1 MSKLGHGAIATYSK
15 NLLRSSSEILLDWIK
30 STQLVQ
36 IVGDEV
42 VSAKKAREL
51 EGDITPKEKIKK
63 LTKNQIESFVKNYED
78 ETGINLPEDLKKSF
92 RNTIKSI
99 KTGNLNIKDEAYDEF
114 YEDDDIRALF
124 KELDIA
130 YESYDYFK
138 GGNKLMKLYELKNE
152 NLKKLRIRANG
163 ESMEIQGP
171 IPEVNKEIIEI
182 KDDIIALDNEAAS
195 NEDIDSTYTMN
206 VDSTV
211 NDLKG
216 RIFDL
221 MDKTSGVKELAVSYK
236 DAFADSLIALLSVK
250 SNFDLNVA
258 DRPAEEVLNNTET
271 LAAEITEKTNNDDK
285 INDRVEEVKEVTNT
299 DADSLIF
306 NPIIDATA
314 QEVTGEEPVPVAEGF
329 KEWVDKIIRKDLNN
343 AWIVNQ
349 SLLTDAEYYM
359 SSDPKERIDELTS
372 LYKNL
377 TKDIKRKQ
385 KIETIITDVS
395 SGIYAVI
402 TGLAIAAGQKQ
413 KKKGT
418 GTDDHVIDDKEYNY
432 IAVTSGL
439 IFLGMTG
446 LGIIMRY
453 MYKDVNKAIASSND
467 VTGDDKDY
475 LESLKKLKKAMT
487 DAGETIDKGRKFLVD
502 QASKK
507 DGKISPINEYYI
519 NKLEDGLA
527 IIKSDK
533 ELVSKEI
540 TAAEANIIRNKV
552 PVSEGF
558 KEWFDNFMEVDL
570 LTANR
575 INNNLLDKIQDNMST
590 DPKERVKEL
599 IYVYSNLL
607 DDIEREV
614 NATKGGY
621 KASGWIN
628 ALIAGF
634 AIAAG
639 KKTNDTGLKDPLA
652 KISVGAGILA
662 LATVTGGLI
671 FKHTS
676 KDAINKVK
684 NATTSMSDIGDK
696 DYLESLKTL
705 KKTMS
710 ELGNQINKGVV
721 RILKSDEALSPGEE
735 LNIRQLQ
742 HGLAMIKADIE
753 LVDKEIAI
761 ESNIIRNKV
770 PQAEGIKDLA
780 GGVAKNAAAT
790 ASIAAVATLLIAI
803 PVNLAIQ
810 KRNIKNESKF
820 KSNFTFKQPLIS
832 SDQISAEF
840 VSKYAKAIE
849 IKSLIEAKA
858 LIESSIATADG
869 GSVVSRATRNNMLTP
884 ANITPKNI
892 ELFKKAPINY
902 DELMATFSEAKPF
915 IKKLNTDSLFLVP
928 SLSSVV
934 RRHAESFKVITD
946 IKVPEASGEA
956 GTFLATGRNAHPTY
970 LDIEVMYKDPSDL
983 TKLGGGTN
991 TKKSTLG
998 FHVIPRTLK
1007 SNDIMTTIKEM
1018 GDFEDMKVLNGERE
1032 SQKKLSNVIKFWK
1045 KKGTGK
1051 EKAVLSSNSFSAIIE
1066 KIENV
1071 KNPLF
1076 HLVISYGEYM
1086 DLKEN
1091 GKMDLM
1097 DRATYRKL
1105 LNSMPIISI
1114 SIIDEERDVVY
1125 LSEGSYMSYTKHDGS
1140 DFIDSISQYEKDLK
1154 TIIKY
1159 NQYQ

>member
-15 NLLRSSSEILLDWIK
+15 NLLRSSSDILLDWIK

-99 KTGNLNIKDEAYDEF
+99 KTGDLNIKDEAYDEF

-130 YESYDYFK
+130 YESHNYFK

-163 ESMEIQGP
+163 ESMEVQGP
-171 IPEVNKEIIEI
+171 IPEVNNEIIEI

-206 VDSTV
+206 VDNTV

-285 INDRVEEVKEVTNT
+285 INDRVEEVKEVTST

-314 QEVTGEEPVPVAEGF
+314 QEVTGEEPVPTAEEEGEWDDIELFPSTVARLKRILNEEEDVKEEPVPAAEGF
-329 KEWVDKIIRKDLNN
+329 KDWLKKKLNIKDDVAVSYNISTGVIRKVVKDLADTPEGRVEQLSKIYADLANDIHKRN
-343 AWIVNQ
+343 KGVKALQ
-349 SLLTDAEYYM
+349 SLTIALYAVASGIAVGTGIHAILSIKQLTSKNAPTVTQDPENVAYAVMGGLVTFGLVQIGKISNEISDEADITITNATLGFTGI
-359 SSDPKERIDELTS
+359 SSD
-372 LYKNL
+372 
-377 TKDIKRKQ
+377 
-385 KIETIITDVS
+385 
-395 SGIYAVI
+395 
-402 TGLAIAAGQKQ
+402 
-413 KKKGT
+413 
-418 GTDDHVIDDKEYNY
+418 Y
-432 IAVTSGL
+432 IG
-439 IFLGMTG
+439 
-446 LGIIMRY
+446 
-453 MYKDVNKAIASSND
+453 
-467 VTGDDKDY
+467 
-475 LESLKKLKKAMT
+475 SLKKLRESMMN
-487 DAGETIDKGRKFLVD
+487 V
-502 QASKK
+502 
-507 DGKISPINEYYI
+507 GKE
-519 NKLEDGLA
+519 
-527 IIKSDK
+527 
-533 ELVSKEI
+533 
-540 TAAEANIIRNKV
+540 
-552 PVSEGF
+552 
-558 KEWFDNFMEVDL
+558 
-570 LTANR
+570 
-575 INNNLLDKIQDNMST
+575 
-590 DPKERVKEL
+590 
-599 IYVYSNLL
+599 
-607 DDIEREV
+607 
-614 NATKGGY
+614 
-621 KASGWIN
+621 
-628 ALIAGF
+628 
-634 AIAAG
+634 
-639 KKTNDTGLKDPLA
+639 
-652 KISVGAGILA
+652 
-662 LATVTGGLI
+662 
-671 FKHTS
+671 
-676 KDAINKVK
+676 
-684 NATTSMSDIGDK
+684 
-696 DYLESLKTL
+696 
-705 KKTMS
+705 
-710 ELGNQINKGVV
+710 INKGVV
-721 RILKSDEALSPGEE
+721 VLNKAPNLTEADFTALDVLDKGLNKIKS
-735 LNIRQLQ
+735 
-742 HGLAMIKADIE
+742 DIE
-753 LVDKEIAI
+753 LLDKDIAAI
-761 ESNIIRNKV
+761 EAKLAKEKN
-770 PQAEGIKDLA
+770 PTAQGEGIKDVA
-780 GGVAKNAAAT
+780 AGVAKNAGAA
-790 ASIAAVATLLIAI
+790 ASVAAIATLLIAI

-820 KSNFTFKQPLIS
+820 KSNFTFKQPLVA

-849 IKSLIEAKA
+849 VKSLIEAKA

-869 GSVVSRATRNNMLTP
+869 GSVVSRASRNNMLTP

-956 GTFLATGRNAHPTY
+956 GSFLATGRNAHPTY
-970 LDIEVMYKDPSDL
+970 LDIEVSYKDPSDL

-1007 SNDIMTTIKEM
+1007 STDILTTLKEM

-1045 KKGTGK
+1045 KKGTNN
-1051 EKAVLSSNSFSAIIE
+1051 EKAVLSSNSFSAIID

-1076 HLVISYGEYM
+1076 HLMLSYGEYM
-1086 DLKEN
+1086 DLKDN
-1091 GKMDLM
+1091 GKIDLM
-1097 DRATYRKL
+1097 NRETYKKII
-1105 LNSMPIISI
+1105 NKMPIISI

-1125 LSEGSYMSYTKHDGS
+1125 LSEGPYMSYTKHDGS

>member
-15 NLLRSSSEILLDWIK
+15 NLLRSSSDILLDWIK

-99 KTGNLNIKDEAYDEF
+99 KTGDLNIKDEAYDEF

-130 YESYDYFK
+130 YESHNYFK

-163 ESMEIQGP
+163 ESMEVQGP
-171 IPEVNKEIIEI
+171 IPEVNNEIIEI

-206 VDSTV
+206 VDNTV

-285 INDRVEEVKEVTNT
+285 INDRVEEVKEVTST

-306 NPIIDATA
+306 NPVIDATA
-314 QEVTGEEPVPVAEGF
+314 QEVTGEEPVPAAEGF
-329 KEWVDKIIRKDLNN
+329 KEWFKKQLKINDDVEVSAKIAR
-343 AWIVNQ
+343 
-349 SLLTDAEYYM
+349 
-359 SSDPKERIDELTS
+359 ELT
-372 LYKNL
+372 K
-377 TKDIKRKQ
+377 
-385 KIETIITDVS
+385 
-395 SGIYAVI
+395 
-402 TGLAIAAGQKQ
+402 
-413 KKKGT
+413 
-418 GTDDHVIDDKEYNY
+418 
-432 IAVTSGL
+432 
-439 IFLGMTG
+439 
-446 LGIIMRY
+446 
-453 MYKDVNKAIASSND
+453 KAIFNLS
-467 VTGDDKDY
+467 DD
-475 LESLKKLKKAMT
+475 
-487 DAGETIDKGRKFLVD
+487 
-502 QASKK
+502 
-507 DGKISPINEYYI
+507 
-519 NKLEDGLA
+519 
-527 IIKSDK
+527 
-533 ELVSKEI
+533 
-540 TAAEANIIRNKV
+540 
-552 PVSEGF
+552 PV
-558 KEWFDNFMEVDL
+558 
-570 LTANR
+570 
-575 INNNLLDKIQDNMST
+575 
-590 DPKERVKEL
+590 ERVKEL
-599 IYVYSNLL
+599 TDLYTNLA
-607 DDIEREV
+607 DDIRTSQDRQ
-614 NATKGGY
+614 NKLAGGITILY
-621 KASGWIN
+621 GVVAGMYGALSLKAMRKSNNVTARDETSEI
-628 ALIAGF
+628 L
-634 AIAAG
+634 AIAIGVGVATIGLNEIRLYG
-639 KKTNDTGLKDPLA
+639 KKVGKLAEKNVRNVIEELKD
-652 KISVGAGILA
+652 STDDYVVA
-662 LATVTGGLI
+662 LEKL
-671 FKHTS
+671 K
-676 KDAINKVK
+676 
-684 NATTSMSDIGDK
+684 TSMRNVGK
-696 DYLESLKTL
+696 E
-705 KKTMS
+705 
-710 ELGNQINKGVV
+710 INKGYIILSQKPLLSDYDLFNLDVLNRGLD
-721 RILKSDEALSPGEE
+721 RIRVDIVSLE
-735 LNIRQLQ
+735 
-742 HGLAMIKADIE
+742 ADIKTI
-753 LVDKEIAI
+753 KEAAK
-761 ESNIIRNKV
+761 NPTKA
-770 PQAEGIKDLA
+770 QGEGVKDLA
-780 GGVAKNAAAT
+780 AVAAKNAAAT

-820 KSNFTFKQPLIS
+820 KSNFTFKQPMVAS
-832 SDQISAEF
+832 NQISNEF
-840 VSKYAKAIE
+840 ISKYAKAIE
-849 IKSLIEAKA
+849 VKSLIEAKG

-869 GSVVSRATRNNMLTP
+869 GSVVSRASRNNMLTP

-902 DELMATFSEAKPF
+902 DELMASFSEAKPYLN
-915 IKKLNTDSLFLVP
+915 KLNTDSLFLIP

-934 RRHAESFKVITD
+934 RRHAESFRVITD
-946 IKVPEASGEA
+946 IKVPQASGESGA
-956 GTFLATGRNAHPTY
+956 FLSTGRNAHPTY

-1045 KKGTGK
+1045 KKGTSK
-1051 EKAVLSSNSFSAIIE
+1051 EKAVLSSNSFSAIID

-1091 GKMDLM
+1091 GKLDLM

>member
-15 NLLRSSSEILLDWIK
+15 NLLRSSSDILLDWIK

-99 KTGNLNIKDEAYDEF
+99 KTGDLNIKDEAYDEF

-130 YESYDYFK
+130 YESHNYFK

-163 ESMEIQGP
+163 ESMEVQGP
-171 IPEVNKEIIEI
+171 IPEVNNEIIEI

-206 VDSTV
+206 VDNTV

-285 INDRVEEVKEVTNT
+285 INDRVEEVKEVTST

-314 QEVTGEEPVPVAEGF
+314 QEVTGEEPVPTAEEEREWDDIELFPSTVARLKRILNEEEDVKEEPVPAAEGF
-329 KEWVDKIIRKDLNN
+329 KDWLKKTLNIKDDVAISYNISTGVIRKVVKNLADTPEERVEQLSKIYADLANDIHKRNKGAKAMLSLSTALYAVATGISAVLSIKQLTSKN
-343 AWIVNQ
+343 AAAAVAQDPWNVYYAVTGG
-349 SLLTDAEYYM
+349 LLTFGLVHLGKISNEISDEADINITNATLGFTGI
-359 SSDPKERIDELTS
+359 SSD
-372 LYKNL
+372 
-377 TKDIKRKQ
+377 
-385 KIETIITDVS
+385 
-395 SGIYAVI
+395 
-402 TGLAIAAGQKQ
+402 
-413 KKKGT
+413 
-418 GTDDHVIDDKEYNY
+418 Y
-432 IAVTSGL
+432 IG
-439 IFLGMTG
+439 
-446 LGIIMRY
+446 
-453 MYKDVNKAIASSND
+453 
-467 VTGDDKDY
+467 
-475 LESLKKLKKAMT
+475 SLKKLRESMMN
-487 DAGETIDKGRKFLVD
+487 V
-502 QASKK
+502 
-507 DGKISPINEYYI
+507 GKE
-519 NKLEDGLA
+519 
-527 IIKSDK
+527 
-533 ELVSKEI
+533 
-540 TAAEANIIRNKV
+540 
-552 PVSEGF
+552 
-558 KEWFDNFMEVDL
+558 
-570 LTANR
+570 
-575 INNNLLDKIQDNMST
+575 
-590 DPKERVKEL
+590 
-599 IYVYSNLL
+599 
-607 DDIEREV
+607 
-614 NATKGGY
+614 
-621 KASGWIN
+621 
-628 ALIAGF
+628 
-634 AIAAG
+634 
-639 KKTNDTGLKDPLA
+639 
-652 KISVGAGILA
+652 
-662 LATVTGGLI
+662 
-671 FKHTS
+671 
-676 KDAINKVK
+676 
-684 NATTSMSDIGDK
+684 
-696 DYLESLKTL
+696 
-705 KKTMS
+705 
-710 ELGNQINKGVV
+710 INKGVIV
-721 RILKSDEALSPGEE
+721 LNKAPNLTEADYTMLGILDKGLNKIKS
-735 LNIRQLQ
+735 
-742 HGLAMIKADIE
+742 DIE
-753 LVDKEIAI
+753 LLDKDIAAI
-761 ESNIIRNKV
+761 EAKLAKEKN
-770 PQAEGIKDLA
+770 PTAQGEGIKDVA
-780 GGVAKNAAAT
+780 AGVAKNVGAV
-790 ASIAAVATLLIAI
+790 ASVAAVATLLIAI

-820 KSNFTFKQPLIS
+820 KSNFTFKQPLVA

-849 IKSLIEAKA
+849 VKSLIEAKA

-956 GTFLATGRNAHPTY
+956 GSFLATGRNAHPTY
-970 LDIEVMYKDPSDL
+970 LDIEVSYKDPSDL

-1007 SNDIMTTIKEM
+1007 STEILTTLKEM

-1045 KKGTGK
+1045 KKGTNN

-1066 KIENV
+1066 KIENI

-1076 HLVISYGEYM
+1076 HLMLSYSEYM
-1086 DLKEN
+1086 DLKDN
-1091 GKMDLM
+1091 GKIDLM
-1097 DRATYRKL
+1097 NRDTYKKII
-1105 LNSMPIISI
+1105 NKMPIISI

-1125 LSEGSYMSYTKHDGS
+1125 LSEGPYMSYTKHDGS

>member
-15 NLLRSSSEILLDWIK
+15 NLLRSSSDILLDWIK

-99 KTGNLNIKDEAYDEF
+99 KTGDLNIKDEAYDEF

-130 YESYDYFK
+130 YESHNYFK

-163 ESMEIQGP
+163 ESMEVQGP
-171 IPEVNKEIIEI
+171 IPEVNNEIIEI

-206 VDSTV
+206 VDNTV

-285 INDRVEEVKEVTNT
+285 INDRVEEVKEVTST

-314 QEVTGEEPVPVAEGF
+314 QEVTGEEPVPAAEGF
-329 KEWVDKIIRKDLNN
+329 K
-343 AWIVNQ
+343 
-349 SLLTDAEYYM
+349 
-359 SSDPKERIDELTS
+359 
-372 LYKNL
+372 
-377 TKDIKRKQ
+377 
-385 KIETIITDVS
+385 
-395 SGIYAVI
+395 
-402 TGLAIAAGQKQ
+402 
-413 KKKGT
+413 
-418 GTDDHVIDDKEYNY
+418 
-432 IAVTSGL
+432 
-439 IFLGMTG
+439 
-446 LGIIMRY
+446 
-453 MYKDVNKAIASSND
+453 
-467 VTGDDKDY
+467 
-475 LESLKKLKKAMT
+475 
-487 DAGETIDKGRKFLVD
+487 
-502 QASKK
+502 
-507 DGKISPINEYYI
+507 
-519 NKLEDGLA
+519 
-527 IIKSDK
+527 
-533 ELVSKEI
+533 
-540 TAAEANIIRNKV
+540 
-552 PVSEGF
+552 
-558 KEWFDNFMEVDL
+558 
-570 LTANR
+570 
-575 INNNLLDKIQDNMST
+575 
-590 DPKERVKEL
+590 
-599 IYVYSNLL
+599 
-607 DDIEREV
+607 
-614 NATKGGY
+614 
-621 KASGWIN
+621 
-628 ALIAGF
+628 
-634 AIAAG
+634 
-639 KKTNDTGLKDPLA
+639 
-652 KISVGAGILA
+652 
-662 LATVTGGLI
+662 
-671 FKHTS
+671 
-676 KDAINKVK
+676 
-684 NATTSMSDIGDK
+684 
-696 DYLESLKTL
+696 
-705 KKTMS
+705 
-710 ELGNQINKGVV
+710 
-721 RILKSDEALSPGEE
+721 
-735 LNIRQLQ
+735 
-742 HGLAMIKADIE
+742 
-753 LVDKEIAI
+753 
-761 ESNIIRNKV
+761 
-770 PQAEGIKDLA
+770 DLA
-780 GGVAKNAAAT
+780 AVAAKNAGAT

-820 KSNFTFKQPLIS
+820 KSNFTFKQPMVAS
-832 SDQISAEF
+832 NQISNEF
-840 VSKYAKAIE
+840 ISKYAKAIE
-849 IKSLIEAKA
+849 VKSLIEAKG

-869 GSVVSRATRNNMLTP
+869 GSVVSRASRNNMLTP

-902 DELMATFSEAKPF
+902 DELMASFSEAKPYLN
-915 IKKLNTDSLFLVP
+915 KLNTDSLFLIP

-934 RRHAESFKVITD
+934 RRHAESFRVITD

-956 GTFLATGRNAHPTY
+956 GSFLATGRNAHPTY

-1051 EKAVLSSNSFSAIIE
+1051 EKAVLSSNSFSAIID

-1091 GKMDLM
+1091 GKLDLM

>member
-15 NLLRSSSEILLDWIK
+15 NLLRSSSDILLDWIK

-99 KTGNLNIKDEAYDEF
+99 KTGDLNIKDEAYDEF

-130 YESYDYFK
+130 YESHNYFK

-163 ESMEIQGP
+163 ESMEVQGP
-171 IPEVNKEIIEI
+171 IPEVNNEIIEI

-206 VDSTV
+206 VDNTV

-285 INDRVEEVKEVTNT
+285 INDRVEEVKEVTST

-306 NPIIDATA
+306 NPVIDATA
-314 QEVTGEEPVPVAEGF
+314 QEVTGEEPVPAAEGF
-329 KEWVDKIIRKDLNN
+329 KEWLKKQLKINDDVEVSAKIAR
-343 AWIVNQ
+343 
-349 SLLTDAEYYM
+349 
-359 SSDPKERIDELTS
+359 ELT
-372 LYKNL
+372 K
-377 TKDIKRKQ
+377 
-385 KIETIITDVS
+385 
-395 SGIYAVI
+395 
-402 TGLAIAAGQKQ
+402 
-413 KKKGT
+413 
-418 GTDDHVIDDKEYNY
+418 
-432 IAVTSGL
+432 
-439 IFLGMTG
+439 
-446 LGIIMRY
+446 
-453 MYKDVNKAIASSND
+453 KAISNLS
-467 VTGDDKDY
+467 DD
-475 LESLKKLKKAMT
+475 
-487 DAGETIDKGRKFLVD
+487 
-502 QASKK
+502 
-507 DGKISPINEYYI
+507 
-519 NKLEDGLA
+519 
-527 IIKSDK
+527 
-533 ELVSKEI
+533 
-540 TAAEANIIRNKV
+540 
-552 PVSEGF
+552 PV
-558 KEWFDNFMEVDL
+558 
-570 LTANR
+570 
-575 INNNLLDKIQDNMST
+575 
-590 DPKERVKEL
+590 ERVKEL
-599 IYVYSNLL
+599 TDLYTNLA
-607 DDIEREV
+607 DDIRTSQDRENKLGGGITILYGVVAGMYGALSLKAMKSNKREERE
-614 NATKGGY
+614 ATSVLLSIAIGAGL
-621 KASGWIN
+621 ATIGIN
-628 ALIAGF
+628 ALRLYGRKV
-634 AIAAG
+634 G
-639 KKTNDTGLKDPLA
+639 KLAEENVRNVIEELKD
-652 KISVGAGILA
+652 STDDYVVA
-662 LATVTGGLI
+662 LEKL
-671 FKHTS
+671 K
-676 KDAINKVK
+676 
-684 NATTSMSDIGDK
+684 TSMRNVGK
-696 DYLESLKTL
+696 E
-705 KKTMS
+705 
-710 ELGNQINKGVV
+710 INKGYIILSQKPLLSDYDLFNLDVLNRGLE
-721 RILKSDEALSPGEE
+721 RIRVDIISLE
-735 LNIRQLQ
+735 
-742 HGLAMIKADIE
+742 ADIKII
-753 LVDKEIAI
+753 KEAAK
-761 ESNIIRNKV
+761 NPTKA
-770 PQAEGIKDLA
+770 QGEGVKDLA
-780 GGVAKNAAAT
+780 AVAAKNAAAT

-820 KSNFTFKQPLIS
+820 KSNFTFKQPMVAS
-832 SDQISAEF
+832 NQISNEF
-840 VSKYAKAIE
+840 ISKYAKAIE
-849 IKSLIEAKA
+849 VKSLIEAKG

-869 GSVVSRATRNNMLTP
+869 GSVVSRASRNNMLTP

-902 DELMATFSEAKPF
+902 DELMASFSEAKPYLN
-915 IKKLNTDSLFLVP
+915 KLNTDSLFLIP

-934 RRHAESFKVITD
+934 RRHAESFRVITD
-946 IKVPEASGEA
+946 IKVPQASGESGA
-956 GTFLATGRNAHPTY
+956 FLSTGRNAHPTY

-1045 KKGTGK
+1045 KKGTSK
-1051 EKAVLSSNSFSAIIE
+1051 EKAVLSSNSFSAIID

-1091 GKMDLM
+1091 GKLDLM

>member
-63 LTKNQIESFVKNYED
+63 LTKKQIESFVKNYED

-130 YESYDYFK
+130 YESHNYFK

-163 ESMEIQGP
+163 ESMEVQGP
-171 IPEVNKEIIEI
+171 IPEVNNEIIEI

-206 VDSTV
+206 VDNTV

-314 QEVTGEEPVPVAEGF
+314 QEVTGEEPVPAAEGF
-329 KEWVDKIIRKDLNN
+329 KDWLKKTLNIKDDVAVSYNISTVVIKKVVKNLADTPEERVEQLSKIYADLANDIHKRNKGAKALLSLSTALYAVATGICAIAGITQLKSKDAATASKGAAN
-343 AWIVNQ
+343 AVHAVMGG
-349 SLLTDAEYYM
+349 LLTFGLLQIGKISNEISDEAEINITNATLGVTEI
-359 SSDPKERIDELTS
+359 SSD
-372 LYKNL
+372 Y
-377 TKDIKRKQ
+377 
-385 KIETIITDVS
+385 
-395 SGIYAVI
+395 
-402 TGLAIAAGQKQ
+402 
-413 KKKGT
+413 
-418 GTDDHVIDDKEYNY
+418 
-432 IAVTSGL
+432 
-439 IFLGMTG
+439 LG
-446 LGIIMRY
+446 
-453 MYKDVNKAIASSND
+453 
-467 VTGDDKDY
+467 
-475 LESLKKLKKAMT
+475 SLKKLRESMMN
-487 DAGETIDKGRKFLVD
+487 V
-502 QASKK
+502 
-507 DGKISPINEYYI
+507 GKE
-519 NKLEDGLA
+519 
-527 IIKSDK
+527 
-533 ELVSKEI
+533 
-540 TAAEANIIRNKV
+540 
-552 PVSEGF
+552 
-558 KEWFDNFMEVDL
+558 
-570 LTANR
+570 
-575 INNNLLDKIQDNMST
+575 
-590 DPKERVKEL
+590 
-599 IYVYSNLL
+599 
-607 DDIEREV
+607 
-614 NATKGGY
+614 
-621 KASGWIN
+621 
-628 ALIAGF
+628 
-634 AIAAG
+634 
-639 KKTNDTGLKDPLA
+639 
-652 KISVGAGILA
+652 
-662 LATVTGGLI
+662 
-671 FKHTS
+671 
-676 KDAINKVK
+676 
-684 NATTSMSDIGDK
+684 
-696 DYLESLKTL
+696 
-705 KKTMS
+705 
-710 ELGNQINKGVV
+710 INKGVV
-721 RILKSDEALSPGEE
+721 VLNKAPNLTEADFTMLGVLDRGLNKIKS
-735 LNIRQLQ
+735 
-742 HGLAMIKADIE
+742 DIE
-753 LVDKEIAI
+753 LLDKDIAAI
-761 ESNIIRNKV
+761 EAKLAKEKN
-770 PQAEGIKDLA
+770 PTAQGEGIKDVA
-780 GGVAKNAAAT
+780 AGVAKNAGGAV
-790 ASIAAVATLLIAI
+790 SVAAVATLLIAI

-820 KSNFTFKQPLIS
+820 KSNFTFKQPLVA

-849 IKSLIEAKA
+849 VKSLIEAKA

-956 GTFLATGRNAHPTY
+956 GSFLATGRNAHPTY
-970 LDIEVMYKDPSDL
+970 LDIEVSYKDPSDL

-998 FHVIPRTLK
+998 FHVVPRTLK
-1007 SNDIMTTIKEM
+1007 STEILTTLKEM

-1045 KKGTGK
+1045 KKGTNN
-1051 EKAVLSSNSFSAIIE
+1051 EKAVLSSNSFSAIID
-1066 KIENV
+1066 KIENI

-1076 HLVISYGEYM
+1076 HLMLSYGEYM
-1086 DLKEN
+1086 DLKDN
-1091 GKMDLM
+1091 GKIDLM
-1097 DRATYRKL
+1097 NRETYKKII
-1105 LNSMPIISI
+1105 NKMPIISI

-1125 LSEGSYMSYTKHDGS
+1125 LSEGPYMSYTKHDGS

>member
-63 LTKNQIESFVKNYED
+63 LTKKQIESFVKNYED

-99 KTGNLNIKDEAYDEF
+99 KTGDLNIKDEAYDEF

-130 YESYDYFK
+130 YESHNYFK

-163 ESMEIQGP
+163 ESMEVQGP
-171 IPEVNKEIIEI
+171 IPEVNNEIIEI

-206 VDSTV
+206 VDNTV

-285 INDRVEEVKEVTNT
+285 INDRVEEVKEVTST

-314 QEVTGEEPVPVAEGF
+314 QEVTGEEPVPAAEGF
-329 KEWVDKIIRKDLNN
+329 KDWLKKTLNIKDDVSVSYNISTVVIRK
-343 AWIVNQ
+343 VV
-349 SLLTDAEYYM
+349 
-359 SSDPKERIDELTS
+359 
-372 LYKNL
+372 KNL
-377 TKDIKRKQ
+377 ADTPEERVEQLSK
-385 KIETIITDVS
+385 
-395 SGIYAVI
+395 IYADLANDIHKRNKGAKALINLTTALYAVATGISVI
-402 TGLAIAAGQKQ
+402 I
-413 KKKGT
+413 
-418 GTDDHVIDDKEYNY
+418 
-432 IAVTSGL
+432 
-439 IFLGMTG
+439 
-446 LGIIMRY
+446 GIEQLKS
-453 MYKDVNKAIASSND
+453 KDAAIASKGAENAVYAVMGGLMTFGLVQIGKISNEISD
-467 VTGDDKDY
+467 EADITITNATLGFTGISSDY
-475 LESLKKLKKAMT
+475 IGSLKKLRESMM
-487 DAGETIDKGRKFLVD
+487 
-502 QASKK
+502 
-507 DGKISPINEYYI
+507 N
-519 NKLEDGLA
+519 
-527 IIKSDK
+527 
-533 ELVSKEI
+533 VSKE
-540 TAAEANIIRNKV
+540 
-552 PVSEGF
+552 
-558 KEWFDNFMEVDL
+558 
-570 LTANR
+570 
-575 INNNLLDKIQDNMST
+575 
-590 DPKERVKEL
+590 
-599 IYVYSNLL
+599 
-607 DDIEREV
+607 
-614 NATKGGY
+614 
-621 KASGWIN
+621 
-628 ALIAGF
+628 
-634 AIAAG
+634 
-639 KKTNDTGLKDPLA
+639 
-652 KISVGAGILA
+652 
-662 LATVTGGLI
+662 
-671 FKHTS
+671 
-676 KDAINKVK
+676 
-684 NATTSMSDIGDK
+684 
-696 DYLESLKTL
+696 
-705 KKTMS
+705 
-710 ELGNQINKGVV
+710 INKGVV
-721 RILKSDEALSPGEE
+721 VLNKAPKLTDEDFIMLGVLDRGLNKIKS
-735 LNIRQLQ
+735 
-742 HGLAMIKADIE
+742 DIE
-753 LVDKEIAI
+753 LLDKDIAAI
-761 ESNIIRNKV
+761 EAKLAKEKN
-770 PQAEGIKDLA
+770 PTAQGEGIKDVA
-780 GGVAKNAAAT
+780 AGVAKNAGGAV
-790 ASIAAVATLLIAI
+790 SVAAVATLLIAI

-820 KSNFTFKQPLIS
+820 KSNFTFKQPLVS

-849 IKSLIEAKA
+849 VKSLIEAKA

-956 GTFLATGRNAHPTY
+956 GSFLATGRNAHPTY
-970 LDIEVMYKDPSDL
+970 LDIEVSYKDPSDL

-1007 SNDIMTTIKEM
+1007 STEILTTLKEM

-1045 KKGTGK
+1045 KKGTNN
-1051 EKAVLSSNSFSAIIE
+1051 EKAVLSSNSFSAIID

-1076 HLVISYGEYM
+1076 HLMLSYGEYM
-1086 DLKEN
+1086 DLKDN
-1091 GKMDLM
+1091 GKIDLM
-1097 DRATYRKL
+1097 NRETYKKII
-1105 LNSMPIISI
+1105 NKMPIISI

-1125 LSEGSYMSYTKHDGS
+1125 LSEGPYMSYTKHDGS

>member
-1 MSKLGHGAIATYSK
+1 MSKLGRGAIATYSK
-15 NLLRSSSEILLDWIK
+15 NLLRSSSDILLDWIK

-99 KTGNLNIKDEAYDEF
+99 KTGDLNIKDEAYDEF

-130 YESYDYFK
+130 YESHNYFK

-163 ESMEIQGP
+163 ESMEVQGP
-171 IPEVNKEIIEI
+171 IPEVNNEIIEI

-206 VDSTV
+206 VDNTV

-285 INDRVEEVKEVTNT
+285 INDRVEEVKEVTST

-314 QEVTGEEPVPVAEGF
+314 QEVTGEEPVPAAEGF
-329 KEWVDKIIRKDLNN
+329 KDWLKKKLNIKDDVAVSYNISTGVIRKVVKDLADTPEGRVEQLSKIYADLANDIHKRNKGGKALISLATALYAVATGISAILSIKQLTSKN
-343 AWIVNQ
+343 AAAAVKQDPENVAYAVMGGLVTFGLVHIGKISNEI
-349 SLLTDAEYYM
+349 SDEADITITNATLGFTGI
-359 SSDPKERIDELTS
+359 SSD
-372 LYKNL
+372 
-377 TKDIKRKQ
+377 
-385 KIETIITDVS
+385 
-395 SGIYAVI
+395 
-402 TGLAIAAGQKQ
+402 
-413 KKKGT
+413 
-418 GTDDHVIDDKEYNY
+418 Y
-432 IAVTSGL
+432 IG
-439 IFLGMTG
+439 
-446 LGIIMRY
+446 
-453 MYKDVNKAIASSND
+453 
-467 VTGDDKDY
+467 
-475 LESLKKLKKAMT
+475 SLKKLRESMMN
-487 DAGETIDKGRKFLVD
+487 V
-502 QASKK
+502 
-507 DGKISPINEYYI
+507 GKE
-519 NKLEDGLA
+519 
-527 IIKSDK
+527 
-533 ELVSKEI
+533 
-540 TAAEANIIRNKV
+540 
-552 PVSEGF
+552 
-558 KEWFDNFMEVDL
+558 
-570 LTANR
+570 
-575 INNNLLDKIQDNMST
+575 
-590 DPKERVKEL
+590 
-599 IYVYSNLL
+599 
-607 DDIEREV
+607 
-614 NATKGGY
+614 
-621 KASGWIN
+621 
-628 ALIAGF
+628 
-634 AIAAG
+634 
-639 KKTNDTGLKDPLA
+639 
-652 KISVGAGILA
+652 
-662 LATVTGGLI
+662 
-671 FKHTS
+671 
-676 KDAINKVK
+676 
-684 NATTSMSDIGDK
+684 
-696 DYLESLKTL
+696 
-705 KKTMS
+705 
-710 ELGNQINKGVV
+710 INKGVIV
-721 RILKSDEALSPGEE
+721 LNKAPNLTEEDFTMLGVLDKGLNKIKS
-735 LNIRQLQ
+735 
-742 HGLAMIKADIE
+742 DIE
-753 LVDKEIAI
+753 LLDKDIAAI
-761 ESNIIRNKV
+761 EAKLAKEKN
-770 PQAEGIKDLA
+770 PTAQGEGIKDVA
-780 GGVAKNAAAT
+780 AGVAKSAGAAA
-790 ASIAAVATLLIAI
+790 SVAAIATLLIAI
-803 PVNLAIQ
+803 PINLAIQ

-820 KSNFTFKQPLIS
+820 KSNFTFKQPLVA

-849 IKSLIEAKA
+849 VKSLIEAKA

-956 GTFLATGRNAHPTY
+956 GSFLATGRNAHPTY
-970 LDIEVMYKDPSDL
+970 LDIEVSYKDPSDL

-1007 SNDIMTTIKEM
+1007 STDILTTLKEM

-1045 KKGTGK
+1045 KKGTNN
-1051 EKAVLSSNSFSAIIE
+1051 EKAVLSSNSFSAIID

-1076 HLVISYGEYM
+1076 HLMLSYSEYM
-1086 DLKEN
+1086 DLKDN
-1091 GKMDLM
+1091 GKIDLM
-1097 DRATYRKL
+1097 NRDTYKKII
-1105 LNSMPIISI
+1105 NKMPIISI

-1125 LSEGSYMSYTKHDGS
+1125 LSEGPYMSYTKHDGS

>member
-15 NLLRSSSEILLDWIK
+15 NLLRSSSDILLDWIK

-99 KTGNLNIKDEAYDEF
+99 KTGDLNIKDEAYDEF

-130 YESYDYFK
+130 YESHNYFK

-163 ESMEIQGP
+163 ESMEVQGP
-171 IPEVNKEIIEI
+171 IPEVNNEIIEI

-206 VDSTV
+206 VDNTV

-285 INDRVEEVKEVTNT
+285 INDRVEEVKEVTST

-306 NPIIDATA
+306 NPVIDATA
-314 QEVTGEEPVPVAEGF
+314 QEVTGEEPVPAAEGF
-329 KEWVDKIIRKDLNN
+329 KEWFKKQLKINDDVEVSAKIAR
-343 AWIVNQ
+343 
-349 SLLTDAEYYM
+349 
-359 SSDPKERIDELTS
+359 ELT
-372 LYKNL
+372 K
-377 TKDIKRKQ
+377 
-385 KIETIITDVS
+385 
-395 SGIYAVI
+395 
-402 TGLAIAAGQKQ
+402 
-413 KKKGT
+413 
-418 GTDDHVIDDKEYNY
+418 
-432 IAVTSGL
+432 
-439 IFLGMTG
+439 
-446 LGIIMRY
+446 
-453 MYKDVNKAIASSND
+453 KAIFNLS
-467 VTGDDKDY
+467 DD
-475 LESLKKLKKAMT
+475 
-487 DAGETIDKGRKFLVD
+487 
-502 QASKK
+502 
-507 DGKISPINEYYI
+507 
-519 NKLEDGLA
+519 
-527 IIKSDK
+527 
-533 ELVSKEI
+533 
-540 TAAEANIIRNKV
+540 
-552 PVSEGF
+552 PV
-558 KEWFDNFMEVDL
+558 
-570 LTANR
+570 
-575 INNNLLDKIQDNMST
+575 
-590 DPKERVKEL
+590 ERVKEL
-599 IYVYSNLL
+599 TDLYTNLA
-607 DDIEREV
+607 DDIRTSQDRQNKLAGGFIILYGVVAGMYGALSLKAMKSNKREERDETSV
-614 NATKGGY
+614 MLGIAIGAGLATIG
-621 KASGWIN
+621 IN
-628 ALIAGF
+628 ELRLYGQNV
-634 AIAAG
+634 G
-639 KKTNDTGLKDPLA
+639 KLAEKNVRNVIEELKD
-652 KISVGAGILA
+652 STDDYVVA
-662 LATVTGGLI
+662 LEKL
-671 FKHTS
+671 K
-676 KDAINKVK
+676 
-684 NATTSMSDIGDK
+684 TSMRNVGK
-696 DYLESLKTL
+696 E
-705 KKTMS
+705 
-710 ELGNQINKGVV
+710 INKGYIILSQKPLLSDYDLFNLDVLNRGLD
-721 RILKSDEALSPGEE
+721 RIRVDIISLE
-735 LNIRQLQ
+735 
-742 HGLAMIKADIE
+742 ADIKTI
-753 LVDKEIAI
+753 KEAAK
-761 ESNIIRNKV
+761 NPTKA
-770 PQAEGIKDLA
+770 QGEGVKDLA
-780 GGVAKNAAAT
+780 AVAAKNAGAT

-820 KSNFTFKQPLIS
+820 KSNFTFKQPMVAS
-832 SDQISAEF
+832 NQISNEF
-840 VSKYAKAIE
+840 ISKYAKAIE
-849 IKSLIEAKA
+849 VKSLIEAKG

-869 GSVVSRATRNNMLTP
+869 GSVVSRASRNNMLTP

-902 DELMATFSEAKPF
+902 DELMASFSEAKPYLN
-915 IKKLNTDSLFLVP
+915 KLNTDSLFLIP

-934 RRHAESFKVITD
+934 RRHAESFRVITD
-946 IKVPEASGEA
+946 IKVPQASGESGA
-956 GTFLATGRNAHPTY
+956 FLSTGRNAHPTY

-1045 KKGTGK
+1045 KKGTSK
-1051 EKAVLSSNSFSAIIE
+1051 EKAVLSSNSFSAIID

-1091 GKMDLM
+1091 GKLDLM

>member
-1 MSKLGHGAIATYSK
+1 
-15 NLLRSSSEILLDWIK
+15 
-30 STQLVQ
+30 
-36 IVGDEV
+36 
-42 VSAKKAREL
+42 
-51 EGDITPKEKIKK
+51 
-63 LTKNQIESFVKNYED
+63 
-78 ETGINLPEDLKKSF
+78 
-92 RNTIKSI
+92 
-99 KTGNLNIKDEAYDEF
+99 
-114 YEDDDIRALF
+114 
-124 KELDIA
+124 
-130 YESYDYFK
+130 
-138 GGNKLMKLYELKNE
+138 MKLYELKNE

-163 ESMEIQGP
+163 ESMEVQGP
-171 IPEVNKEIIEI
+171 IPEVNNEIIEI

-206 VDSTV
+206 VDNTV

-285 INDRVEEVKEVTNT
+285 INDRVEEVKEVTST

-314 QEVTGEEPVPVAEGF
+314 QEVTGEEPVPTAEEEGEWDDIELFPSTVARLKRILNEDREEPVPAAEGF
-329 KEWVDKIIRKDLNN
+329 KDWLKKKLNIKDDVAVSYNISTGVIRKVVKNLADTPEERVEQLSKIYADLANDIHKRNKGAKAMLSLATALYAVATGISAILSIKQLTSKN
-343 AWIVNQ
+343 AAAAVAQDPWNVYYAVTGG
-349 SLLTDAEYYM
+349 LLTFGLVHLGKISNEISDEAYITITNATLGFTGI
-359 SSDPKERIDELTS
+359 SSD
-372 LYKNL
+372 
-377 TKDIKRKQ
+377 
-385 KIETIITDVS
+385 
-395 SGIYAVI
+395 
-402 TGLAIAAGQKQ
+402 
-413 KKKGT
+413 
-418 GTDDHVIDDKEYNY
+418 Y
-432 IAVTSGL
+432 IG
-439 IFLGMTG
+439 
-446 LGIIMRY
+446 
-453 MYKDVNKAIASSND
+453 
-467 VTGDDKDY
+467 
-475 LESLKKLKKAMT
+475 SLKKLRESMMN
-487 DAGETIDKGRKFLVD
+487 V
-502 QASKK
+502 
-507 DGKISPINEYYI
+507 GKE
-519 NKLEDGLA
+519 
-527 IIKSDK
+527 
-533 ELVSKEI
+533 
-540 TAAEANIIRNKV
+540 
-552 PVSEGF
+552 
-558 KEWFDNFMEVDL
+558 
-570 LTANR
+570 
-575 INNNLLDKIQDNMST
+575 
-590 DPKERVKEL
+590 
-599 IYVYSNLL
+599 
-607 DDIEREV
+607 
-614 NATKGGY
+614 
-621 KASGWIN
+621 
-628 ALIAGF
+628 
-634 AIAAG
+634 
-639 KKTNDTGLKDPLA
+639 
-652 KISVGAGILA
+652 
-662 LATVTGGLI
+662 
-671 FKHTS
+671 
-676 KDAINKVK
+676 
-684 NATTSMSDIGDK
+684 
-696 DYLESLKTL
+696 
-705 KKTMS
+705 
-710 ELGNQINKGVV
+710 INKGVV
-721 RILKSDEALSPGEE
+721 VLNKAPNLTDSDFTALDVLDKGLNKIKSDVE
-735 LNIRQLQ
+735 LLD
-742 HGLAMIKADIE
+742 KDIA
-753 LVDKEIAI
+753 AI
-761 ESNIIRNKV
+761 EAKLAKEKN
-770 PQAEGIKDLA
+770 PTAQGEGIKDVA
-780 GGVAKNAAAT
+780 AGVAKNAGAA
-790 ASIAAVATLLIAI
+790 ASVAAIATLLIAI
-803 PVNLAIQ
+803 PINLAIQ

-820 KSNFTFKQPLIS
+820 KSNFTFKQPLVA

-849 IKSLIEAKA
+849 VKSLIEAKA

-956 GTFLATGRNAHPTY
+956 GSFLATGRNAHPTY
-970 LDIEVMYKDPSDL
+970 LDIEVSYKDPSDL

-1007 SNDIMTTIKEM
+1007 STDILTTLKEM

-1045 KKGTGK
+1045 KKGTNN

-1076 HLVISYGEYM
+1076 HLMLSYSEYM
-1086 DLKEN
+1086 DLKDN
-1091 GKMDLM
+1091 GKIDLM
-1097 DRATYRKL
+1097 NRETYKKII
-1105 LNSMPIISI
+1105 NKMPIISI

-1125 LSEGSYMSYTKHDGS
+1125 LSEGPYMSYTKHDGS

>member
-15 NLLRSSSEILLDWIK
+15 NLLRSSSDILLDWIK

-99 KTGNLNIKDEAYDEF
+99 KTGDLNIKDEAYDEF

-130 YESYDYFK
+130 YESHNYFK

-163 ESMEIQGP
+163 ESMEVQGP
-171 IPEVNKEIIEI
+171 IPEVNNEIIEI

-206 VDSTV
+206 VDNTV

-285 INDRVEEVKEVTNT
+285 INDRVEEVKEVTST

-314 QEVTGEEPVPVAEGF
+314 QEVTGEEPVPAAEDFKDWLKKKLNIKDDVAVSYNISTG
-329 KEWVDKIIRKDLNN
+329 VIRKVVKDLADTPEGRVEQLSKIYADLANDIHKRNKGGKAMISLATALYAVGTGIHAILSIKQLTSKN
-343 AWIVNQ
+343 AAAAVKQDPENVAYAVMGGLVTFG
-349 SLLTDAEYYM
+349 LLQIGKINKEISDGADINITNATLGFTGI
-359 SSDPKERIDELTS
+359 SSD
-372 LYKNL
+372 Y
-377 TKDIKRKQ
+377 
-385 KIETIITDVS
+385 V
-395 SGIYAVI
+395 G
-402 TGLAIAAGQKQ
+402 
-413 KKKGT
+413 
-418 GTDDHVIDDKEYNY
+418 
-432 IAVTSGL
+432 
-439 IFLGMTG
+439 
-446 LGIIMRY
+446 
-453 MYKDVNKAIASSND
+453 
-467 VTGDDKDY
+467 
-475 LESLKKLKKAMT
+475 SLKKLRESMMN
-487 DAGETIDKGRKFLVD
+487 V
-502 QASKK
+502 
-507 DGKISPINEYYI
+507 GKE
-519 NKLEDGLA
+519 
-527 IIKSDK
+527 
-533 ELVSKEI
+533 
-540 TAAEANIIRNKV
+540 
-552 PVSEGF
+552 
-558 KEWFDNFMEVDL
+558 
-570 LTANR
+570 
-575 INNNLLDKIQDNMST
+575 
-590 DPKERVKEL
+590 
-599 IYVYSNLL
+599 
-607 DDIEREV
+607 
-614 NATKGGY
+614 
-621 KASGWIN
+621 
-628 ALIAGF
+628 
-634 AIAAG
+634 
-639 KKTNDTGLKDPLA
+639 
-652 KISVGAGILA
+652 
-662 LATVTGGLI
+662 
-671 FKHTS
+671 
-676 KDAINKVK
+676 
-684 NATTSMSDIGDK
+684 
-696 DYLESLKTL
+696 
-705 KKTMS
+705 
-710 ELGNQINKGVV
+710 INKGVV
-721 RILKSDEALSPGEE
+721 VLNKAPKLTEDDLTMLGILDRGLNKIKS
-735 LNIRQLQ
+735 
-742 HGLAMIKADIE
+742 DIE
-753 LVDKEIAI
+753 LLDKDIAAI
-761 ESNIIRNKV
+761 EAKLAKEKN
-770 PQAEGIKDLA
+770 PTAQGEGIKDVA
-780 GGVAKNAAAT
+780 AGVAKNVGAV
-790 ASIAAVATLLIAI
+790 ASVAAVATLLIAI
-803 PVNLAIQ
+803 PINLAIQ

-820 KSNFTFKQPLIS
+820 KSNFTFKQPLVA

-849 IKSLIEAKA
+849 VKSLIEAKA

-869 GSVVSRATRNNMLTP
+869 GSVVSRASRNNMLTP

-956 GTFLATGRNAHPTY
+956 GSFLATGRNAHPTY
-970 LDIEVMYKDPSDL
+970 LDIEVSYKDPSDL

-1007 SNDIMTTIKEM
+1007 STDILTTLKEM

-1045 KKGTGK
+1045 KKGTNN
-1051 EKAVLSSNSFSAIIE
+1051 EKAVLSSNSFSAIID

-1076 HLVISYGEYM
+1076 HLMLSYGEYM
-1086 DLKEN
+1086 DLKDN
-1091 GKMDLM
+1091 GKIDLM
-1097 DRATYRKL
+1097 NRETYKKII
-1105 LNSMPIISI
+1105 NKMPIISI

-1125 LSEGSYMSYTKHDGS
+1125 LSEGPYMSYTKHDGS

>member
-15 NLLRSSSEILLDWIK
+15 NLLRSSSDILLDWIK

-99 KTGNLNIKDEAYDEF
+99 KTGDLNIKDEAYDEF

-130 YESYDYFK
+130 YESHNYFK

-163 ESMEIQGP
+163 ESMEVQGP
-171 IPEVNKEIIEI
+171 IPEVNNEIIEI

-206 VDSTV
+206 VDNTV

-285 INDRVEEVKEVTNT
+285 INDRVEEVKEVTST

-314 QEVTGEEPVPVAEGF
+314 QEVTGEEPVPAAEEEDDLEDVILFPRTVDRLTRVINEDREEPVPAAEEVESFDDLEEDDLEDVILFPRTVDRLTRVINEDREEPVPAAEEF
-329 KEWVDKIIRKDLNN
+329 KDWL
-343 AWIVNQ
+343 
-349 SLLTDAEYYM
+349 
-359 SSDPKERIDELTS
+359 
-372 LYKNL
+372 
-377 TKDIKRKQ
+377 
-385 KIETIITDVS
+385 
-395 SGIYAVI
+395 
-402 TGLAIAAGQKQ
+402 
-413 KKKGT
+413 KKKLN
-418 GTDDHVIDDKEYNY
+418 IK
-432 IAVTSGL
+432 
-439 IFLGMTG
+439 
-446 LGIIMRY
+446 
-453 MYKDVNKAIASSND
+453 ND
-467 VTGDDKDY
+467 VTVSYNISTGVIRKVVKDLADTPEERVEQLSKIY
-475 LESLKKLKKAMT
+475 ADLANDIHKRNKGAKALLSLSTALYAIATGISAVMSIEQLTSKNAATVKQDPWNVAYAVMGGLVTFGLVHIGKISNEISDEADITITNATLGFTGISSDYIGSLKKLRESMMN
-487 DAGETIDKGRKFLVD
+487 V
-502 QASKK
+502 
-507 DGKISPINEYYI
+507 GKE
-519 NKLEDGLA
+519 
-527 IIKSDK
+527 
-533 ELVSKEI
+533 
-540 TAAEANIIRNKV
+540 
-552 PVSEGF
+552 
-558 KEWFDNFMEVDL
+558 
-570 LTANR
+570 
-575 INNNLLDKIQDNMST
+575 
-590 DPKERVKEL
+590 
-599 IYVYSNLL
+599 
-607 DDIEREV
+607 
-614 NATKGGY
+614 
-621 KASGWIN
+621 
-628 ALIAGF
+628 
-634 AIAAG
+634 
-639 KKTNDTGLKDPLA
+639 
-652 KISVGAGILA
+652 
-662 LATVTGGLI
+662 
-671 FKHTS
+671 
-676 KDAINKVK
+676 
-684 NATTSMSDIGDK
+684 
-696 DYLESLKTL
+696 
-705 KKTMS
+705 
-710 ELGNQINKGVV
+710 INKGVV
-721 RILKSDEALSPGEE
+721 VLNKAPKLTASDLTMLDILDKGLNKIKS
-735 LNIRQLQ
+735 
-742 HGLAMIKADIE
+742 DIE
-753 LVDKEIAI
+753 LLDKDIAAI
-761 ESNIIRNKV
+761 EAKLAKEKN
-770 PQAEGIKDLA
+770 PTAQGEGFKDLA
-780 GGVAKNAAAT
+780 AVAAKNAGAT

-810 KRNIKNESKF
+810 KRNVKNESKF
-820 KSNFTFKQPLIS
+820 KSNFTFKQPLVAS
-832 SDQISAEF
+832 NQISNEF
-840 VSKYAKAIE
+840 ISKYAKAIE
-849 IKSLIEAKA
+849 VKSLIEAKA

-869 GSVVSRATRNNMLTP
+869 GSVVSRASRNNMLTP

-915 IKKLNTDSLFLVP
+915 IKKLNTDSLFLIP

-934 RRHAESFKVITD
+934 RRHAESFRVITD
-946 IKVPEASGEA
+946 IKVPEASGESGA
-956 GTFLATGRNAHPTY
+956 FLSTGRNAHPTY

-1045 KKGTGK
+1045 KKGTNK
-1051 EKAVLSSNSFSAIIE
+1051 EKAVLSSNSFSTIIE

>member
-63 LTKNQIESFVKNYED
+63 LTKKQIESFVKNYED

-99 KTGNLNIKDEAYDEF
+99 KTGDLNIKDEAYDEF

-130 YESYDYFK
+130 YESHNYFK

-163 ESMEIQGP
+163 ESMEVQGP
-171 IPEVNKEIIEI
+171 IPEVNNEIIEI

-206 VDSTV
+206 VDNTV

-221 MDKTSGVKELAVSYK
+221 MDKTSGIKELAVSYK

-285 INDRVEEVKEVTNT
+285 INDRIEEVKEVTST

-314 QEVTGEEPVPVAEGF
+314 QEVTGEEPVPAAEGF
-329 KEWVDKIIRKDLNN
+329 KDWLKKTLNIKDDVAISYNISTVVIKKVVKNLADTPEERVEQLSKIYADLANDIHKRNKGAKALIGLSTALYAVSTGICAIAGITQLKSKDAATASNGAVN
-343 AWIVNQ
+343 AAYAVMGGLMTFG
-349 SLLTDAEYYM
+349 LLQIGKISNEISDEAEINITNATLGVTEI
-359 SSDPKERIDELTS
+359 SSD
-372 LYKNL
+372 Y
-377 TKDIKRKQ
+377 
-385 KIETIITDVS
+385 
-395 SGIYAVI
+395 
-402 TGLAIAAGQKQ
+402 
-413 KKKGT
+413 
-418 GTDDHVIDDKEYNY
+418 
-432 IAVTSGL
+432 
-439 IFLGMTG
+439 LG
-446 LGIIMRY
+446 
-453 MYKDVNKAIASSND
+453 
-467 VTGDDKDY
+467 
-475 LESLKKLKKAMT
+475 SLKKLRESMM
-487 DAGETIDKGRKFLVD
+487 
-502 QASKK
+502 
-507 DGKISPINEYYI
+507 N
-519 NKLEDGLA
+519 
-527 IIKSDK
+527 
-533 ELVSKEI
+533 VSKE
-540 TAAEANIIRNKV
+540 
-552 PVSEGF
+552 
-558 KEWFDNFMEVDL
+558 
-570 LTANR
+570 
-575 INNNLLDKIQDNMST
+575 
-590 DPKERVKEL
+590 
-599 IYVYSNLL
+599 
-607 DDIEREV
+607 
-614 NATKGGY
+614 
-621 KASGWIN
+621 
-628 ALIAGF
+628 
-634 AIAAG
+634 
-639 KKTNDTGLKDPLA
+639 
-652 KISVGAGILA
+652 
-662 LATVTGGLI
+662 
-671 FKHTS
+671 
-676 KDAINKVK
+676 
-684 NATTSMSDIGDK
+684 
-696 DYLESLKTL
+696 
-705 KKTMS
+705 
-710 ELGNQINKGVV
+710 INKGVV
-721 RILKSDEALSPGEE
+721 VLNKSPNLTEADFTMLGV
-735 LNIRQLQ
+735 LDK
-742 HGLAMIKADIE
+742 GLDKIKSDIE
-753 LVDKEIAI
+753 LLDKDIAAI
-761 ESNIIRNKV
+761 EAKLAKEKN
-770 PQAEGIKDLA
+770 PTAQGEGIKDVA
-780 GGVAKNAAAT
+780 AGVAKNAGAGV
-790 ASIAAVATLLIAI
+790 SVAAVATLLIAI

-820 KSNFTFKQPLIS
+820 KSNFTFKQPLVA

-849 IKSLIEAKA
+849 VKSLIEAKA

-956 GTFLATGRNAHPTY
+956 GSFLATGRNAHPTY
-970 LDIEVMYKDPSDL
+970 LDIEVSYKDPSDL

-1007 SNDIMTTIKEM
+1007 STEILTTLKEM

-1045 KKGTGK
+1045 KKGTNN
-1051 EKAVLSSNSFSAIIE
+1051 EKAVLSSNSFSAIID
-1066 KIENV
+1066 KIENI

-1076 HLVISYGEYM
+1076 HLMLSYGEYM
-1086 DLKEN
+1086 DLKDN
-1091 GKMDLM
+1091 GKIDLM
-1097 DRATYRKL
+1097 NRETYKKII
-1105 LNSMPIISI
+1105 NQMPIISI
-1114 SIIDEERDVVY
+1114 SIIDEERDIVY
-1125 LSEGSYMSYTKHDGS
+1125 LSEGPYMSYTKHDGS

>member
-15 NLLRSSSEILLDWIK
+15 NLLRSSSDILLDWIK
-30 STQLVQ
+30 STKLVQ

-99 KTGNLNIKDEAYDEF
+99 KTGDLNIKDEAYDEF

-130 YESYDYFK
+130 YESHNYFK

-163 ESMEIQGP
+163 ESMEVQGP
-171 IPEVNKEIIEI
+171 IPEVNNEIIEI

-206 VDSTV
+206 VDNTV

-285 INDRVEEVKEVTNT
+285 INDRVEEVKEVTST

-314 QEVTGEEPVPVAEGF
+314 QEVTGEEPVPAAEDVESFDDLEEDEYEDVILFPSTFDRLNKILNEDEEPVPAAEGF
-329 KEWVDKIIRKDLNN
+329 KDWFKKTLNIKDDVSISYNISTGVIRKVVKNLADTPEGRVEQLSKIYADLANDIRKRNKAGKAMISLATALYAVATGISAMLSIKQLTSKN
-343 AWIVNQ
+343 AAAAVAKDPWNV
-349 SLLTDAEYYM
+349 YYAVM
-359 SSDPKERIDELTS
+359 GGLVTFGLVHIGKISNEISDEADINITNATLGFTGISSD
-372 LYKNL
+372 
-377 TKDIKRKQ
+377 
-385 KIETIITDVS
+385 
-395 SGIYAVI
+395 
-402 TGLAIAAGQKQ
+402 
-413 KKKGT
+413 
-418 GTDDHVIDDKEYNY
+418 Y
-432 IAVTSGL
+432 IG
-439 IFLGMTG
+439 
-446 LGIIMRY
+446 
-453 MYKDVNKAIASSND
+453 
-467 VTGDDKDY
+467 
-475 LESLKKLKKAMT
+475 SLKKLRESMMN
-487 DAGETIDKGRKFLVD
+487 V
-502 QASKK
+502 
-507 DGKISPINEYYI
+507 GKE
-519 NKLEDGLA
+519 
-527 IIKSDK
+527 
-533 ELVSKEI
+533 
-540 TAAEANIIRNKV
+540 
-552 PVSEGF
+552 
-558 KEWFDNFMEVDL
+558 
-570 LTANR
+570 
-575 INNNLLDKIQDNMST
+575 
-590 DPKERVKEL
+590 
-599 IYVYSNLL
+599 
-607 DDIEREV
+607 
-614 NATKGGY
+614 
-621 KASGWIN
+621 
-628 ALIAGF
+628 
-634 AIAAG
+634 
-639 KKTNDTGLKDPLA
+639 
-652 KISVGAGILA
+652 
-662 LATVTGGLI
+662 
-671 FKHTS
+671 
-676 KDAINKVK
+676 
-684 NATTSMSDIGDK
+684 
-696 DYLESLKTL
+696 
-705 KKTMS
+705 
-710 ELGNQINKGVV
+710 INKGVV
-721 RILKSDEALSPGEE
+721 VLNKAPNLTHSDSVMLDVLDEGLNKIKS
-735 LNIRQLQ
+735 
-742 HGLAMIKADIE
+742 DIE
-753 LVDKEIAI
+753 LLDKDIAAI
-761 ESNIIRNKV
+761 EAKLAKEKN
-770 PQAEGIKDLA
+770 PTAQGEGIKDVA
-780 GGVAKNAAAT
+780 AGVAKNAAGA
-790 ASIAAVATLLIAI
+790 ASVAAVATLLIAI
-803 PVNLAIQ
+803 PINLAIQ

-820 KSNFTFKQPLIS
+820 KSNFTFKQPLVA

-849 IKSLIEAKA
+849 VKSLIEAKA

-956 GTFLATGRNAHPTY
+956 GSFLATGRNAHPTY
-970 LDIEVMYKDPSDL
+970 LDIEVSYKDPSDL

-1007 SNDIMTTIKEM
+1007 STEILTTLKEM

-1045 KKGTGK
+1045 KKGTNN
-1051 EKAVLSSNSFSAIIE
+1051 EKAVLSSNSFSAIID
-1066 KIENV
+1066 KIENI

-1076 HLVISYGEYM
+1076 HLMLSYGEYM
-1086 DLKEN
+1086 DLKDN
-1091 GKMDLM
+1091 GKIDLM
-1097 DRATYRKL
+1097 NRETYKKII
-1105 LNSMPIISI
+1105 NKMPIISI

-1125 LSEGSYMSYTKHDGS
+1125 LSEGPYMSYSKHDGS

>member
-15 NLLRSSSEILLDWIK
+15 NLLRSSSDILLDWIK

-99 KTGNLNIKDEAYDEF
+99 KTGDLNIKDEAYDEF

-130 YESYDYFK
+130 YESHNYFK

-163 ESMEIQGP
+163 ESMEVQGP
-171 IPEVNKEIIEI
+171 IPEVNNEIIEI

-206 VDSTV
+206 VDNTV

-285 INDRVEEVKEVTNT
+285 INDRVEEVKEVTST

-314 QEVTGEEPVPVAEGF
+314 QEVTGEEPVPAAEEEGDEWEDVELFPSTVDRLTRILNGEEEVKEEPVPAAEGF
-329 KEWVDKIIRKDLNN
+329 KDWLKKKLNIKDDVAISANISTGVIRKVVKDLADTPEGRVEQLSKIYADLANDIHKRNKAGKALLSLATALYAVATGISAVLSIKQLTSKN
-343 AWIVNQ
+343 AAAAVAQDPWNVYYAVTGG
-349 SLLTDAEYYM
+349 LLTFGLLELGKINKELADEADINITNATLGFTGI
-359 SSDPKERIDELTS
+359 SSD
-372 LYKNL
+372 
-377 TKDIKRKQ
+377 
-385 KIETIITDVS
+385 
-395 SGIYAVI
+395 
-402 TGLAIAAGQKQ
+402 
-413 KKKGT
+413 
-418 GTDDHVIDDKEYNY
+418 Y
-432 IAVTSGL
+432 IG
-439 IFLGMTG
+439 
-446 LGIIMRY
+446 
-453 MYKDVNKAIASSND
+453 
-467 VTGDDKDY
+467 
-475 LESLKKLKKAMT
+475 SLKKLRESMMN
-487 DAGETIDKGRKFLVD
+487 V
-502 QASKK
+502 
-507 DGKISPINEYYI
+507 GKE
-519 NKLEDGLA
+519 
-527 IIKSDK
+527 
-533 ELVSKEI
+533 
-540 TAAEANIIRNKV
+540 
-552 PVSEGF
+552 
-558 KEWFDNFMEVDL
+558 
-570 LTANR
+570 
-575 INNNLLDKIQDNMST
+575 
-590 DPKERVKEL
+590 
-599 IYVYSNLL
+599 
-607 DDIEREV
+607 
-614 NATKGGY
+614 
-621 KASGWIN
+621 
-628 ALIAGF
+628 
-634 AIAAG
+634 
-639 KKTNDTGLKDPLA
+639 
-652 KISVGAGILA
+652 
-662 LATVTGGLI
+662 
-671 FKHTS
+671 
-676 KDAINKVK
+676 
-684 NATTSMSDIGDK
+684 
-696 DYLESLKTL
+696 
-705 KKTMS
+705 
-710 ELGNQINKGVV
+710 INKGVV
-721 RILKSDEALSPGEE
+721 VLNKAPNLTDSDFTMLDILDKGLNKIKS
-735 LNIRQLQ
+735 
-742 HGLAMIKADIE
+742 DIE
-753 LVDKEIAI
+753 LLDKDIAAI
-761 ESNIIRNKV
+761 EAKLAKEKN
-770 PQAEGIKDLA
+770 PTAQGEGFKDVA
-780 GGVAKNAAAT
+780 AGVAKNAAGA
-790 ASIAAVATLLIAI
+790 ASVAAVATLLIAI
-803 PVNLAIQ
+803 PINLAIQ

-820 KSNFTFKQPLIS
+820 KSNFTFKQPLVA

-849 IKSLIEAKA
+849 VKSLIEAKA

-956 GTFLATGRNAHPTY
+956 GSFLATGRNAHPTY
-970 LDIEVMYKDPSDL
+970 LDIEVSYKDPSDL

-1007 SNDIMTTIKEM
+1007 STEILTTLKEM

-1045 KKGTGK
+1045 KKGTNN

-1066 KIENV
+1066 KIENI

-1076 HLVISYGEYM
+1076 HLMLSYSEYM
-1086 DLKEN
+1086 DLKDN
-1091 GKMDLM
+1091 GKIDLM
-1097 DRATYRKL
+1097 NRETYKKII
-1105 LNSMPIISI
+1105 NKMPIISI

-1125 LSEGSYMSYTKHDGS
+1125 LSEGPYMNYTKHDGS

>member
-15 NLLRSSSEILLDWIK
+15 NLLRSSSDILLDWIK

-99 KTGNLNIKDEAYDEF
+99 KTGDLNIKDEAYDEF

-130 YESYDYFK
+130 YESHNYFK

-163 ESMEIQGP
+163 ESMEVQGP
-171 IPEVNKEIIEI
+171 IPEVNNEIIEI

-206 VDSTV
+206 VDNTV

-285 INDRVEEVKEVTNT
+285 INDRVEEVKEVTST

-314 QEVTGEEPVPVAEGF
+314 QEVTGEEPVPAAEGF
-329 KEWVDKIIRKDLNN
+329 KDWLKKTLNIKDDVAISYNISTGVIRKVVKDLADTPEGRVEQLSKIYADLANDIHKRNKGAKALISLATALYAVGAGISAIMGIKQLTSKDAATITQDPEN
-343 AWIVNQ
+343 AVYAVMGGLMTFGHLQIGKIGKEISDEADITITNAT
-349 SLLTDAEYYM
+349 LGFTGI
-359 SSDPKERIDELTS
+359 SSD
-372 LYKNL
+372 
-377 TKDIKRKQ
+377 
-385 KIETIITDVS
+385 
-395 SGIYAVI
+395 
-402 TGLAIAAGQKQ
+402 
-413 KKKGT
+413 
-418 GTDDHVIDDKEYNY
+418 Y
-432 IAVTSGL
+432 IG
-439 IFLGMTG
+439 
-446 LGIIMRY
+446 
-453 MYKDVNKAIASSND
+453 
-467 VTGDDKDY
+467 
-475 LESLKKLKKAMT
+475 SLKKLRESMMN
-487 DAGETIDKGRKFLVD
+487 V
-502 QASKK
+502 
-507 DGKISPINEYYI
+507 GKE
-519 NKLEDGLA
+519 
-527 IIKSDK
+527 
-533 ELVSKEI
+533 
-540 TAAEANIIRNKV
+540 
-552 PVSEGF
+552 
-558 KEWFDNFMEVDL
+558 
-570 LTANR
+570 
-575 INNNLLDKIQDNMST
+575 
-590 DPKERVKEL
+590 
-599 IYVYSNLL
+599 
-607 DDIEREV
+607 
-614 NATKGGY
+614 
-621 KASGWIN
+621 
-628 ALIAGF
+628 
-634 AIAAG
+634 
-639 KKTNDTGLKDPLA
+639 
-652 KISVGAGILA
+652 
-662 LATVTGGLI
+662 
-671 FKHTS
+671 
-676 KDAINKVK
+676 
-684 NATTSMSDIGDK
+684 
-696 DYLESLKTL
+696 
-705 KKTMS
+705 
-710 ELGNQINKGVV
+710 INKGVIV
-721 RILKSDEALSPGEE
+721 LHKAPNLTEDDFTMLGILDKGLNKIKS
-735 LNIRQLQ
+735 
-742 HGLAMIKADIE
+742 DIE
-753 LVDKEIAI
+753 LLDKDIAAI
-761 ESNIIRNKV
+761 EAKLAKEKN
-770 PQAEGIKDLA
+770 PTAQGEGFKDVA
-780 GGVAKNAAAT
+780 AGVAKNAGAGI
-790 ASIAAVATLLIAI
+790 SVAAVATLLIAI

-820 KSNFTFKQPLIS
+820 KSNFTFKQPMVAS
-832 SDQISAEF
+832 NQISNEF
-840 VSKYAKAIE
+840 ISKYAKAIE
-849 IKSLIEAKA
+849 VKSLIEAKG

-869 GSVVSRATRNNMLTP
+869 GSVVSRASRNNMLTP

-902 DELMATFSEAKPF
+902 DELMASFSEAKPYLN
-915 IKKLNTDSLFLVP
+915 KLNTDSLFLIP

-934 RRHAESFKVITD
+934 RRHAESFRVITD

-956 GTFLATGRNAHPTY
+956 GSFLATGRNAHPTY

-1051 EKAVLSSNSFSAIIE
+1051 EKAVLSSNSFSAIID

-1091 GKMDLM
+1091 GKLDLM

-1114 SIIDEERDVVY
+1114 SVIDEERDVVY
-1125 LSEGSYMSYTKHDGS
+1125 LSEGPYMSYTKHDGA

>member
-63 LTKNQIESFVKNYED
+63 LTKKQIESFVKNYED

-99 KTGNLNIKDEAYDEF
+99 KTGDLNIKDEAYDEF

-130 YESYDYFK
+130 YESHNYFK

-163 ESMEIQGP
+163 ESMEVQGP
-171 IPEVNKEIIEI
+171 IPEVNNEIIEI

-195 NEDIDSTYTMN
+195 NEDVDSTYTMN
-206 VDSTV
+206 VDNTV

-285 INDRVEEVKEVTNT
+285 INDRVEEVKEVTST

-314 QEVTGEEPVPVAEGF
+314 QEVTGEEPVPAAEGF
-329 KEWVDKIIRKDLNN
+329 KDWLKKTLNIKDDVAVSYNISTVVIKKVVKNLADTPEERVEQLSKIYADLANDIHKRNKGAKALINLSTALYAITTGICAIAGITQLKSKDAATASKGVEN
-343 AWIVNQ
+343 AAYAVMGGLMTFG
-349 SLLTDAEYYM
+349 LLQIGKISNEISDEAEITITNATLGVTEI
-359 SSDPKERIDELTS
+359 SSD
-372 LYKNL
+372 Y
-377 TKDIKRKQ
+377 
-385 KIETIITDVS
+385 
-395 SGIYAVI
+395 
-402 TGLAIAAGQKQ
+402 
-413 KKKGT
+413 
-418 GTDDHVIDDKEYNY
+418 
-432 IAVTSGL
+432 
-439 IFLGMTG
+439 LG
-446 LGIIMRY
+446 
-453 MYKDVNKAIASSND
+453 
-467 VTGDDKDY
+467 
-475 LESLKKLKKAMT
+475 SLKKLRESMM
-487 DAGETIDKGRKFLVD
+487 
-502 QASKK
+502 
-507 DGKISPINEYYI
+507 N
-519 NKLEDGLA
+519 
-527 IIKSDK
+527 
-533 ELVSKEI
+533 VSKEI
-540 TAAEANIIRNKV
+540 KKGVVVLNKAPNLTEADFTMLGVLDKGLNKIK
-552 PVSEGF
+552 SDIE
-558 KEWFDNFMEVDL
+558 
-570 LTANR
+570 
-575 INNNLLDKIQDNMST
+575 LLDKD
-590 DPKERVKEL
+590 
-599 IYVYSNLL
+599 
-607 DDIEREV
+607 
-614 NATKGGY
+614 
-621 KASGWIN
+621 
-628 ALIAGF
+628 
-634 AIAAG
+634 IAAIEA
-639 KKTNDTGLKDPLA
+639 KLA
-652 KISVGAGILA
+652 KE
-662 LATVTGGLI
+662 
-671 FKHTS
+671 
-676 KDAINKVK
+676 K
-684 NATTSMSDIGDK
+684 NPTAQG
-696 DYLESLKTL
+696 
-705 KKTMS
+705 
-710 ELGNQINKGVV
+710 
-721 RILKSDEALSPGEE
+721 
-735 LNIRQLQ
+735 
-742 HGLAMIKADIE
+742 
-753 LVDKEIAI
+753 
-761 ESNIIRNKV
+761 
-770 PQAEGIKDLA
+770 EGIKDVA
-780 GGVAKNAAAT
+780 AGVAKNAGAA
-790 ASIAAVATLLIAI
+790 ASVAAIATLLIAI

-820 KSNFTFKQPLIS
+820 KSNFTFKQPLVS

-849 IKSLIEAKA
+849 VKSLIEAKA

-956 GTFLATGRNAHPTY
+956 GSFLATGRNAHPTY
-970 LDIEVMYKDPSDL
+970 LDIEVSYKDPSDL

-1007 SNDIMTTIKEM
+1007 STEILTTLKEM

-1045 KKGTGK
+1045 KKGTNN
-1051 EKAVLSSNSFSAIIE
+1051 EKAVLSSNSFSAIID
-1066 KIENV
+1066 KIENI

-1076 HLVISYGEYM
+1076 HLMLSYGEYM
-1086 DLKEN
+1086 DLKDN
-1091 GKMDLM
+1091 GKIDLM
-1097 DRATYRKL
+1097 NRETYKKII
-1105 LNSMPIISI
+1105 NKMPIISI

-1125 LSEGSYMSYTKHDGS
+1125 LSEGPYMSYTKHDGS

>member
-15 NLLRSSSEILLDWIK
+15 NLLRSSSDILLDWIK
-30 STQLVQ
+30 STKLVQ

-99 KTGNLNIKDEAYDEF
+99 KTGDLNIKDEAYDEF

-130 YESYDYFK
+130 YESHNYFK

-163 ESMEIQGP
+163 ESMEVQGP
-171 IPEVNKEIIEI
+171 IPEVNNEIIEI

-206 VDSTV
+206 VDNTV

-285 INDRVEEVKEVTNT
+285 INDRVEEVKEVTST

-314 QEVTGEEPVPVAEGF
+314 QEVTGEEPVPAAEGF
-329 KEWVDKIIRKDLNN
+329 KDWLKKTLNIKDDVAISYNISTGVIRKVVKNLADTPEERVEQLSKIYADLANDIHKRNKGAKALTNLSTALYAVATGICAIAGITQLKSKDAATASKGAENAVYAVMGGLMTFGLLQIGKINN
-343 AWIVNQ
+343 EISDGADITITNAT
-349 SLLTDAEYYM
+349 LGFTGI
-359 SSDPKERIDELTS
+359 SSD
-372 LYKNL
+372 
-377 TKDIKRKQ
+377 
-385 KIETIITDVS
+385 
-395 SGIYAVI
+395 
-402 TGLAIAAGQKQ
+402 
-413 KKKGT
+413 
-418 GTDDHVIDDKEYNY
+418 Y
-432 IAVTSGL
+432 IG
-439 IFLGMTG
+439 
-446 LGIIMRY
+446 
-453 MYKDVNKAIASSND
+453 
-467 VTGDDKDY
+467 
-475 LESLKKLKKAMT
+475 SLKKLRESMMN
-487 DAGETIDKGRKFLVD
+487 V
-502 QASKK
+502 
-507 DGKISPINEYYI
+507 GKE
-519 NKLEDGLA
+519 
-527 IIKSDK
+527 
-533 ELVSKEI
+533 
-540 TAAEANIIRNKV
+540 
-552 PVSEGF
+552 
-558 KEWFDNFMEVDL
+558 
-570 LTANR
+570 
-575 INNNLLDKIQDNMST
+575 
-590 DPKERVKEL
+590 
-599 IYVYSNLL
+599 
-607 DDIEREV
+607 
-614 NATKGGY
+614 
-621 KASGWIN
+621 
-628 ALIAGF
+628 
-634 AIAAG
+634 
-639 KKTNDTGLKDPLA
+639 
-652 KISVGAGILA
+652 
-662 LATVTGGLI
+662 
-671 FKHTS
+671 
-676 KDAINKVK
+676 
-684 NATTSMSDIGDK
+684 
-696 DYLESLKTL
+696 
-705 KKTMS
+705 
-710 ELGNQINKGVV
+710 INKGVV
-721 RILKSDEALSPGEE
+721 VLNKAPNLTEADFNMLDILDEGLNKIKS
-735 LNIRQLQ
+735 
-742 HGLAMIKADIE
+742 DIE
-753 LVDKEIAI
+753 LLDKDIAAI
-761 ESNIIRNKV
+761 EAKLAKEKN
-770 PQAEGIKDLA
+770 PTAQGEGIKDVA
-780 GGVAKNAAAT
+780 AGVAKNAGGAV
-790 ASIAAVATLLIAI
+790 SVAAVATLLIAI

-820 KSNFTFKQPLIS
+820 KSNFTFKQPMVAS
-832 SDQISAEF
+832 NQISNEF
-840 VSKYAKAIE
+840 ISKYAKAIE
-849 IKSLIEAKA
+849 VKSLIEAKG

-869 GSVVSRATRNNMLTP
+869 GSVVSRASRNNMLTP

-902 DELMATFSEAKPF
+902 DELMASFSEAKPYLN
-915 IKKLNTDSLFLVP
+915 KLNTDSLFLIP

-934 RRHAESFKVITD
+934 RRHAESFRVITD

-956 GTFLATGRNAHPTY
+956 GSFLATGRNAHPTY

-1051 EKAVLSSNSFSAIIE
+1051 EKAVLSSNSFSAIID

-1091 GKMDLM
+1091 GKLDLM

-1125 LSEGSYMSYTKHDGS
+1125 LSEGPYMSYTKHDGS

>member
-15 NLLRSSSEILLDWIK
+15 NLLRSSSDILLDWIK

-99 KTGNLNIKDEAYDEF
+99 KTGDLNIKDEAYDEF

-130 YESYDYFK
+130 YESHNYFK

-163 ESMEIQGP
+163 ESMEVQGP
-171 IPEVNKEIIEI
+171 IPEVNNEIIEI

-206 VDSTV
+206 VDNTV

-285 INDRVEEVKEVTNT
+285 INDRVEEVKEVTST

-314 QEVTGEEPVPVAEGF
+314 QEVTGEEPVPAAEEEDDLEDVILFPRTVDRLTRVINEEEPVPAAEGF
-329 KEWVDKIIRKDLNN
+329 KDWLKKKLNIKDDVAVSYNISTGVIRKVVKDLADTPEERVEQLSKIYADLANDIHKRNKGGKAMISLATALYAVATGISAIMSIKQLTSKKAPTVRQDPWNVYYAVMGGLVTFGLVQIGKISNEISDEADITITN
-343 AWIVNQ
+343 ATLGFTGI
-349 SLLTDAEYYM
+349 
-359 SSDPKERIDELTS
+359 SSD
-372 LYKNL
+372 Y
-377 TKDIKRKQ
+377 
-385 KIETIITDVS
+385 V
-395 SGIYAVI
+395 G
-402 TGLAIAAGQKQ
+402 
-413 KKKGT
+413 
-418 GTDDHVIDDKEYNY
+418 
-432 IAVTSGL
+432 
-439 IFLGMTG
+439 
-446 LGIIMRY
+446 
-453 MYKDVNKAIASSND
+453 
-467 VTGDDKDY
+467 
-475 LESLKKLKKAMT
+475 SLKKLRESMMN
-487 DAGETIDKGRKFLVD
+487 V
-502 QASKK
+502 
-507 DGKISPINEYYI
+507 GKE
-519 NKLEDGLA
+519 
-527 IIKSDK
+527 
-533 ELVSKEI
+533 
-540 TAAEANIIRNKV
+540 
-552 PVSEGF
+552 
-558 KEWFDNFMEVDL
+558 
-570 LTANR
+570 
-575 INNNLLDKIQDNMST
+575 
-590 DPKERVKEL
+590 
-599 IYVYSNLL
+599 
-607 DDIEREV
+607 
-614 NATKGGY
+614 
-621 KASGWIN
+621 
-628 ALIAGF
+628 
-634 AIAAG
+634 
-639 KKTNDTGLKDPLA
+639 
-652 KISVGAGILA
+652 
-662 LATVTGGLI
+662 
-671 FKHTS
+671 
-676 KDAINKVK
+676 
-684 NATTSMSDIGDK
+684 
-696 DYLESLKTL
+696 
-705 KKTMS
+705 
-710 ELGNQINKGVV
+710 INKGVV
-721 RILKSDEALSPGEE
+721 VLNKAPNLTDSDFAMLDILDEGLNKIKS
-735 LNIRQLQ
+735 
-742 HGLAMIKADIE
+742 DIE
-753 LVDKEIAI
+753 LLDKDIAAI
-761 ESNIIRNKV
+761 EAKLAKEKN
-770 PQAEGIKDLA
+770 PTAQGEGIKDVA
-780 GGVAKNAAAT
+780 AGVAKNAAAT
-790 ASIAAVATLLIAI
+790 ASVAAVATLLIAI
-803 PVNLAIQ
+803 PINLAIQ

-820 KSNFTFKQPLIS
+820 KSNFTFKQPLVA

-849 IKSLIEAKA
+849 VKSLIEAKA

-956 GTFLATGRNAHPTY
+956 GSFLATGRNAHPTY
-970 LDIEVMYKDPSDL
+970 LDIEVSYKDPSDL

-1007 SNDIMTTIKEM
+1007 STDILTTLKEM

-1045 KKGTGK
+1045 KKGTNN

-1076 HLVISYGEYM
+1076 HLMISYGEYM
-1086 DLKEN
+1086 DLKDN
-1091 GKMDLM
+1091 GKIDLM
-1097 DRATYRKL
+1097 NRETYKKII
-1105 LNSMPIISI
+1105 NKMPIISI

-1125 LSEGSYMSYTKHDGS
+1125 LSEGPYMSYTKHDGS

>member
-15 NLLRSSSEILLDWIK
+15 NVLRSSSEILLDWIK

-63 LTKNQIESFVKNYED
+63 LTKKQIESFVKNYED

-99 KTGNLNIKDEAYDEF
+99 KTGDLNIKDEAYDEF

-130 YESYDYFK
+130 YESHNYFK

-163 ESMEIQGP
+163 ESMEVQGP
-171 IPEVNKEIIEI
+171 IPEVNNEIIEI

-206 VDSTV
+206 VDNTV

-285 INDRVEEVKEVTNT
+285 INDRVEEVKEVTST

-314 QEVTGEEPVPVAEGF
+314 QEVTGEEPVPAAEEVESFDDLEEDDLEDVILFPRTVDRLTKVINEDREEPVPAAEGF
-329 KEWVDKIIRKDLNN
+329 KDWLKKTLNIKDDVSIPYNISTVVIRKVVKNLADTPEERVEQLSKIYADLANDIHKRNKGAKALISLSTALYAVATGICAIAGITQLKSKDAATASKGAEN
-343 AWIVNQ
+343 AAYAVMGGLMTFG
-349 SLLTDAEYYM
+349 LLQIGKISDEISDEADITITNATLGFTGI
-359 SSDPKERIDELTS
+359 SSD
-372 LYKNL
+372 
-377 TKDIKRKQ
+377 
-385 KIETIITDVS
+385 
-395 SGIYAVI
+395 
-402 TGLAIAAGQKQ
+402 
-413 KKKGT
+413 
-418 GTDDHVIDDKEYNY
+418 Y
-432 IAVTSGL
+432 IG
-439 IFLGMTG
+439 
-446 LGIIMRY
+446 
-453 MYKDVNKAIASSND
+453 
-467 VTGDDKDY
+467 
-475 LESLKKLKKAMT
+475 SLKKLRESMM
-487 DAGETIDKGRKFLVD
+487 
-502 QASKK
+502 
-507 DGKISPINEYYI
+507 N
-519 NKLEDGLA
+519 
-527 IIKSDK
+527 
-533 ELVSKEI
+533 VSKEI
-540 TAAEANIIRNKV
+540 KKGVVVLNKD
-552 PVSEGF
+552 PR
-558 KEWFDNFMEVDL
+558 
-570 LTANR
+570 LTQDDFIMLGVLDKGLNK
-575 INNNLLDKIQDNMST
+575 IKSDIELLDKD
-590 DPKERVKEL
+590 
-599 IYVYSNLL
+599 
-607 DDIEREV
+607 
-614 NATKGGY
+614 
-621 KASGWIN
+621 
-628 ALIAGF
+628 
-634 AIAAG
+634 IAAIEA
-639 KKTNDTGLKDPLA
+639 KLA
-652 KISVGAGILA
+652 KE
-662 LATVTGGLI
+662 
-671 FKHTS
+671 
-676 KDAINKVK
+676 K
-684 NATTSMSDIGDK
+684 NPTAQG
-696 DYLESLKTL
+696 
-705 KKTMS
+705 
-710 ELGNQINKGVV
+710 
-721 RILKSDEALSPGEE
+721 
-735 LNIRQLQ
+735 
-742 HGLAMIKADIE
+742 
-753 LVDKEIAI
+753 
-761 ESNIIRNKV
+761 
-770 PQAEGIKDLA
+770 EGIKDVA
-780 GGVAKNAAAT
+780 AGVAKNAGGAVSVAAL
-790 ASIAAVATLLIAI
+790 ATLLIAI

-820 KSNFTFKQPLIS
+820 KSNFTFKQPLVS

-849 IKSLIEAKA
+849 VKSLIEAKA

-956 GTFLATGRNAHPTY
+956 GSFLATGRNAHPTY
-970 LDIEVMYKDPSDL
+970 LDIEVSYKDPSDL
-983 TKLGGGTN
+983 TKLGGVTN

-1007 SNDIMTTIKEM
+1007 STEILTTLKEM

-1045 KKGTGK
+1045 KKGTNN
-1051 EKAVLSSNSFSAIIE
+1051 EKAVLSSNSFSAIID
-1066 KIENV
+1066 KIENI

-1076 HLVISYGEYM
+1076 HLMLSYGEYM
-1086 DLKEN
+1086 DLKDN
-1091 GKMDLM
+1091 GKIDLM
-1097 DRATYRKL
+1097 NRETYKKII
-1105 LNSMPIISI
+1105 NKMPIISI

-1125 LSEGSYMSYTKHDGS
+1125 LSEGPYMSYTKHDGS

>member
-15 NLLRSSSEILLDWIK
+15 NLLRSSSDILLDWIK

-99 KTGNLNIKDEAYDEF
+99 KTGDLNIKDEAYDEF

-130 YESYDYFK
+130 YESHNYFK

-163 ESMEIQGP
+163 ESMEVQGP
-171 IPEVNKEIIEI
+171 IPEVNNEIIEI

-206 VDSTV
+206 VDNTV

-285 INDRVEEVKEVTNT
+285 INDRVEEVKEVTST

-314 QEVTGEEPVPVAEGF
+314 QEVTGEEPVPAAEEEDEYEDVILFPSTFDRLNKILNEDREEPVPAAEGF
-329 KEWVDKIIRKDLNN
+329 KDWLKKKLNIKDDVAVSYNISTGVIRKVVKDLADTPEGRVEQLSKIYADLANDIHKRNKGGKALISLATALYAVATGISAVLSIKQLTSKN
-343 AWIVNQ
+343 AAAAVKQDPENVAYAVMGGLVTFGLVQIGKISNEI
-349 SLLTDAEYYM
+349 SDEADINITNATLGFTGI
-359 SSDPKERIDELTS
+359 SSD
-372 LYKNL
+372 
-377 TKDIKRKQ
+377 
-385 KIETIITDVS
+385 
-395 SGIYAVI
+395 
-402 TGLAIAAGQKQ
+402 
-413 KKKGT
+413 
-418 GTDDHVIDDKEYNY
+418 Y
-432 IAVTSGL
+432 IG
-439 IFLGMTG
+439 
-446 LGIIMRY
+446 
-453 MYKDVNKAIASSND
+453 
-467 VTGDDKDY
+467 
-475 LESLKKLKKAMT
+475 SLKKLRESMMN
-487 DAGETIDKGRKFLVD
+487 V
-502 QASKK
+502 
-507 DGKISPINEYYI
+507 GKE
-519 NKLEDGLA
+519 
-527 IIKSDK
+527 
-533 ELVSKEI
+533 
-540 TAAEANIIRNKV
+540 
-552 PVSEGF
+552 
-558 KEWFDNFMEVDL
+558 
-570 LTANR
+570 
-575 INNNLLDKIQDNMST
+575 
-590 DPKERVKEL
+590 
-599 IYVYSNLL
+599 
-607 DDIEREV
+607 
-614 NATKGGY
+614 
-621 KASGWIN
+621 
-628 ALIAGF
+628 
-634 AIAAG
+634 
-639 KKTNDTGLKDPLA
+639 
-652 KISVGAGILA
+652 
-662 LATVTGGLI
+662 
-671 FKHTS
+671 
-676 KDAINKVK
+676 
-684 NATTSMSDIGDK
+684 
-696 DYLESLKTL
+696 
-705 KKTMS
+705 
-710 ELGNQINKGVV
+710 INKGVV
-721 RILKSDEALSPGEE
+721 VLNKAPNLTYGDFSMLGVLDRGLNKIKS
-735 LNIRQLQ
+735 
-742 HGLAMIKADIE
+742 DIE
-753 LVDKEIAI
+753 LLDKDIAAI
-761 ESNIIRNKV
+761 EAKLAKEKN
-770 PQAEGIKDLA
+770 PTAQGEGIKDVA
-780 GGVAKNAAAT
+780 AGVAKSAGAAA
-790 ASIAAVATLLIAI
+790 SVAAVATLLIAI
-803 PVNLAIQ
+803 PINLAIQ

-820 KSNFTFKQPLIS
+820 KSNFTFKQPLVA

-849 IKSLIEAKA
+849 VKSLIEAKA

-869 GSVVSRATRNNMLTP
+869 GSVVSRASRNNMLTP

-956 GTFLATGRNAHPTY
+956 GSFLATGRNAHPTY
-970 LDIEVMYKDPSDL
+970 LDIEVSYKDPSDL

-1007 SNDIMTTIKEM
+1007 STDILTTLKEM

-1045 KKGTGK
+1045 KKGTNN

-1076 HLVISYGEYM
+1076 HLMLSYSEYM
-1086 DLKEN
+1086 DLKDN
-1091 GKMDLM
+1091 GKIDLM
-1097 DRATYRKL
+1097 NRDTYKKII
-1105 LNSMPIISI
+1105 NKMPIISI

-1125 LSEGSYMSYTKHDGS
+1125 LSEGPYMSYTKHDGS

>member
-15 NLLRSSSEILLDWIK
+15 NLLRSSSDILLDWIK

-99 KTGNLNIKDEAYDEF
+99 KTGDLNIKDEAYDEF

-124 KELDIA
+124 KELDMA
-130 YESYDYFK
+130 YESHNYFK

-163 ESMEIQGP
+163 ESMEVQGP
-171 IPEVNKEIIEI
+171 IPEVNNEIIEI

-206 VDSTV
+206 VDNTV

-285 INDRVEEVKEVTNT
+285 INDRVEEVKEVTST

-314 QEVTGEEPVPVAEGF
+314 QEVTGEEPVPAAEGF
-329 KEWVDKIIRKDLNN
+329 KDWLKKILNIKDDVTISYNISTGVIRKVVKDLADTPEGRVEQLSKIYADLANDIHNRNKAGKALLSLSTALYAVATGIGAIMSIKQLTSKDAATVSKGVDN
-343 AWIVNQ
+343 AAYAVMGG
-349 SLLTDAEYYM
+349 LLTFGLSQIGKINNEISDEVDITITNATLGFTGI
-359 SSDPKERIDELTS
+359 SSD
-372 LYKNL
+372 
-377 TKDIKRKQ
+377 
-385 KIETIITDVS
+385 
-395 SGIYAVI
+395 
-402 TGLAIAAGQKQ
+402 
-413 KKKGT
+413 
-418 GTDDHVIDDKEYNY
+418 Y
-432 IAVTSGL
+432 IG
-439 IFLGMTG
+439 
-446 LGIIMRY
+446 
-453 MYKDVNKAIASSND
+453 
-467 VTGDDKDY
+467 
-475 LESLKKLKKAMT
+475 SLKKLRESMMN
-487 DAGETIDKGRKFLVD
+487 V
-502 QASKK
+502 
-507 DGKISPINEYYI
+507 GKE
-519 NKLEDGLA
+519 
-527 IIKSDK
+527 
-533 ELVSKEI
+533 
-540 TAAEANIIRNKV
+540 
-552 PVSEGF
+552 
-558 KEWFDNFMEVDL
+558 
-570 LTANR
+570 
-575 INNNLLDKIQDNMST
+575 
-590 DPKERVKEL
+590 
-599 IYVYSNLL
+599 
-607 DDIEREV
+607 
-614 NATKGGY
+614 
-621 KASGWIN
+621 
-628 ALIAGF
+628 
-634 AIAAG
+634 
-639 KKTNDTGLKDPLA
+639 
-652 KISVGAGILA
+652 
-662 LATVTGGLI
+662 
-671 FKHTS
+671 
-676 KDAINKVK
+676 
-684 NATTSMSDIGDK
+684 
-696 DYLESLKTL
+696 
-705 KKTMS
+705 
-710 ELGNQINKGVV
+710 INKGVV
-721 RILKSDEALSPGEE
+721 VLNKAPKLTEADFTMLGILDKGLNKIKS
-735 LNIRQLQ
+735 
-742 HGLAMIKADIE
+742 DIE
-753 LVDKEIAI
+753 LLDKDIAAI
-761 ESNIIRNKV
+761 EAKLAKEKN
-770 PQAEGIKDLA
+770 PTAQGEGVKDLA
-780 GGVAKNAAAT
+780 AVVAKNAGAT

-820 KSNFTFKQPLIS
+820 KSNFTFKQPMVAS
-832 SDQISAEF
+832 NQISNEF
-840 VSKYAKAIE
+840 ISKYAKAIE
-849 IKSLIEAKA
+849 VKSLIEAKG

-869 GSVVSRATRNNMLTP
+869 GSVVSRASRNNMLTP
-884 ANITPKNI
+884 ANITPKDI

-902 DELMATFSEAKPF
+902 DELMASFSEAKPYLN
-915 IKKLNTDSLFLVP
+915 KLNTDSLFLIP

-934 RRHAESFKVITD
+934 RRHAESFRVITD

-956 GTFLATGRNAHPTY
+956 GSFLATGRNAHPTY

-1051 EKAVLSSNSFSAIIE
+1051 EKAVLSSNSFSAIID

-1091 GKMDLM
+1091 GKLDLM

>member
-63 LTKNQIESFVKNYED
+63 LTKKQIESFVKNYED

-99 KTGNLNIKDEAYDEF
+99 KTGDLNIKDEAYDEF

-124 KELDIA
+124 EELDIA
-130 YESYDYFK
+130 YESHNYFK

-163 ESMEIQGP
+163 ESMEVQGP
-171 IPEVNKEIIEI
+171 IPEVNNEIIEI

-206 VDSTV
+206 VDNTV

-221 MDKTSGVKELAVSYK
+221 MDKTSGIKELAVSYK

-285 INDRVEEVKEVTNT
+285 INDRVEEVKEVTST

-314 QEVTGEEPVPVAEGF
+314 QEVTGEEPVPAAEGF
-329 KEWVDKIIRKDLNN
+329 KDWLKKTLNIKDDVAVSYN
-343 AWIVNQ
+343 ISTVVI
-349 SLLTDAEYYM
+349 
-359 SSDPKERIDELTS
+359 KKVV
-372 LYKNL
+372 KNL
-377 TKDIKRKQ
+377 ADTPEERVEQLSKIYEDLANDIHKRNKGA
-385 KIETIITDVS
+385 KALLGLSTAL
-395 SGIYAVI
+395 YAVS
-402 TGLAIAAGQKQ
+402 TGIAA
-413 KKKGT
+413 T
-418 GTDDHVIDDKEYNY
+418 
-432 IAVTSGL
+432 
-439 IFLGMTG
+439 M
-446 LGIIMRY
+446 GITQLKS
-453 MYKDVNKAIASSND
+453 KDAAIASKGAENAVYAVMGGLMTFGLLQIGKISNEISD
-467 VTGDDKDY
+467 EADITITNATLGFTGISSDY
-475 LESLKKLKKAMT
+475 LGSLKKLRESMMN
-487 DAGETIDKGRKFLVD
+487 V
-502 QASKK
+502 
-507 DGKISPINEYYI
+507 GKE
-519 NKLEDGLA
+519 
-527 IIKSDK
+527 
-533 ELVSKEI
+533 
-540 TAAEANIIRNKV
+540 
-552 PVSEGF
+552 
-558 KEWFDNFMEVDL
+558 
-570 LTANR
+570 
-575 INNNLLDKIQDNMST
+575 
-590 DPKERVKEL
+590 
-599 IYVYSNLL
+599 
-607 DDIEREV
+607 
-614 NATKGGY
+614 
-621 KASGWIN
+621 
-628 ALIAGF
+628 
-634 AIAAG
+634 
-639 KKTNDTGLKDPLA
+639 
-652 KISVGAGILA
+652 
-662 LATVTGGLI
+662 
-671 FKHTS
+671 
-676 KDAINKVK
+676 
-684 NATTSMSDIGDK
+684 
-696 DYLESLKTL
+696 
-705 KKTMS
+705 
-710 ELGNQINKGVV
+710 INKGVV
-721 RILKSDEALSPGEE
+721 VLNKDPNLTEADFTMLGVLDRGLNKIKS
-735 LNIRQLQ
+735 
-742 HGLAMIKADIE
+742 DIE
-753 LVDKEIAI
+753 LLDKDIAAI
-761 ESNIIRNKV
+761 EAKLAKEKN
-770 PQAEGIKDLA
+770 PTAQGEGIKDVA
-780 GGVAKNAAAT
+780 AGVAKNAGGAV
-790 ASIAAVATLLIAI
+790 SVAAVATLLIAI

-820 KSNFTFKQPLIS
+820 KSNFTFKQPLVS

-849 IKSLIEAKA
+849 VKSLIEAKA

-956 GTFLATGRNAHPTY
+956 GSFLATGRNAHPTY
-970 LDIEVMYKDPSDL
+970 LDIEVSYKDPSDL

-1007 SNDIMTTIKEM
+1007 STEILTTLKEM

-1045 KKGTGK
+1045 KKGTNN
-1051 EKAVLSSNSFSAIIE
+1051 EKAVLSSNSFSAIID
-1066 KIENV
+1066 KIENI

-1076 HLVISYGEYM
+1076 HLMLSYGEYM
-1086 DLKEN
+1086 DLKDN
-1091 GKMDLM
+1091 GKIDLM
-1097 DRATYRKL
+1097 NRETYKKII
-1105 LNSMPIISI
+1105 NKMPIISI

-1125 LSEGSYMSYTKHDGS
+1125 LSEGPYMSYTKHDGS

>member
-15 NLLRSSSEILLDWIK
+15 NLLRSSSDILLDWIK

-99 KTGNLNIKDEAYDEF
+99 KTGDLNIKDEAYDEF

-130 YESYDYFK
+130 YESHNYFK

-163 ESMEIQGP
+163 ESMEVQGP
-171 IPEVNKEIIEI
+171 IPEVNNEIIEI

-206 VDSTV
+206 VDNTV

-285 INDRVEEVKEVTNT
+285 INDRVEEVKEVTST

-314 QEVTGEEPVPVAEGF
+314 QEVTGEEPVPAAEEDDLEEDDLEDVILFPRTVDRLTKVINEDREEPVPAAEGF
-329 KEWVDKIIRKDLNN
+329 KDWLKKTLNIKDDVAISYNISTGVIRKVVKNLADTPEERVEQLSKIYADLANDIRKRNKAGKAMISLATALYAVATGISAMLSIKQLTSKN
-343 AWIVNQ
+343 AAAAVAQDPWNVYYAVTGG
-349 SLLTDAEYYM
+349 LLTFGLLQLGKINSELADEADINITNATLGFTGI
-359 SSDPKERIDELTS
+359 SSD
-372 LYKNL
+372 
-377 TKDIKRKQ
+377 
-385 KIETIITDVS
+385 
-395 SGIYAVI
+395 
-402 TGLAIAAGQKQ
+402 
-413 KKKGT
+413 
-418 GTDDHVIDDKEYNY
+418 Y
-432 IAVTSGL
+432 IG
-439 IFLGMTG
+439 
-446 LGIIMRY
+446 
-453 MYKDVNKAIASSND
+453 
-467 VTGDDKDY
+467 
-475 LESLKKLKKAMT
+475 SLKKLRESMMN
-487 DAGETIDKGRKFLVD
+487 V
-502 QASKK
+502 
-507 DGKISPINEYYI
+507 GKE
-519 NKLEDGLA
+519 
-527 IIKSDK
+527 
-533 ELVSKEI
+533 
-540 TAAEANIIRNKV
+540 
-552 PVSEGF
+552 
-558 KEWFDNFMEVDL
+558 
-570 LTANR
+570 
-575 INNNLLDKIQDNMST
+575 
-590 DPKERVKEL
+590 
-599 IYVYSNLL
+599 
-607 DDIEREV
+607 
-614 NATKGGY
+614 
-621 KASGWIN
+621 
-628 ALIAGF
+628 
-634 AIAAG
+634 
-639 KKTNDTGLKDPLA
+639 
-652 KISVGAGILA
+652 
-662 LATVTGGLI
+662 
-671 FKHTS
+671 
-676 KDAINKVK
+676 
-684 NATTSMSDIGDK
+684 
-696 DYLESLKTL
+696 
-705 KKTMS
+705 
-710 ELGNQINKGVV
+710 INKGVIV
-721 RILKSDEALSPGEE
+721 LNKAPNLTDSDFTMLGILDKGLNKIKS
-735 LNIRQLQ
+735 
-742 HGLAMIKADIE
+742 DIE
-753 LVDKEIAI
+753 LLDKDIAAI
-761 ESNIIRNKV
+761 EAKLAKEKN
-770 PQAEGIKDLA
+770 PTAQGEGIKDVA
-780 GGVAKNAAAT
+780 AGVAKNAGAA
-790 ASIAAVATLLIAI
+790 ASVAAVATLLIAI
-803 PVNLAIQ
+803 PINLAIQ

-820 KSNFTFKQPLIS
+820 KSNFTFKQPLVA

-849 IKSLIEAKA
+849 VKSLIEAKA

-869 GSVVSRATRNNMLTP
+869 GSVVARATRNNMLTP

-956 GTFLATGRNAHPTY
+956 GSFLATGRNAHPTY
-970 LDIEVMYKDPSDL
+970 LDIEVSYKDPSDL

-1007 SNDIMTTIKEM
+1007 STDILTTLKEM

-1045 KKGTGK
+1045 KKGTNN

-1076 HLVISYGEYM
+1076 HLMLSYSEYM
-1086 DLKEN
+1086 DLKDN
-1091 GKMDLM
+1091 GKIDLM
-1097 DRATYRKL
+1097 NRDTYKKII
-1105 LNSMPIISI
+1105 NKMPIISI

-1125 LSEGSYMSYTKHDGS
+1125 LSEGPYMSYTKHDGS

>member
-63 LTKNQIESFVKNYED
+63 LTKKQIESFVKNYED

-99 KTGNLNIKDEAYDEF
+99 KTGDLNIKDEAYDEF

-130 YESYDYFK
+130 YESHNYFK

-163 ESMEIQGP
+163 ESMEVQGP
-171 IPEVNKEIIEI
+171 IPEVNNEIIEI

-195 NEDIDSTYTMN
+195 NEDVDSTYTMN
-206 VDSTV
+206 VDNTV

-285 INDRVEEVKEVTNT
+285 INDRVEEVKEVTST

-314 QEVTGEEPVPVAEGF
+314 QEVTGEEPVPAAEGF
-329 KEWVDKIIRKDLNN
+329 KDWLKKTLNIKDDVAVSYNISTVVIKKVVKNLADTPEERVEQLSKIYADLANDIHKRNKGAKALINLSTALYAVSTGICAIAGITQLKSKDAATASKGAEN
-343 AWIVNQ
+343 AALAVMGGLMTFG
-349 SLLTDAEYYM
+349 LLQIGKISNEISDEAEITITNATLGFTGI
-359 SSDPKERIDELTS
+359 SSD
-372 LYKNL
+372 Y
-377 TKDIKRKQ
+377 
-385 KIETIITDVS
+385 
-395 SGIYAVI
+395 
-402 TGLAIAAGQKQ
+402 
-413 KKKGT
+413 
-418 GTDDHVIDDKEYNY
+418 
-432 IAVTSGL
+432 
-439 IFLGMTG
+439 LG
-446 LGIIMRY
+446 
-453 MYKDVNKAIASSND
+453 
-467 VTGDDKDY
+467 
-475 LESLKKLKKAMT
+475 SLKKLRESMMN
-487 DAGETIDKGRKFLVD
+487 V
-502 QASKK
+502 
-507 DGKISPINEYYI
+507 GKE
-519 NKLEDGLA
+519 
-527 IIKSDK
+527 
-533 ELVSKEI
+533 
-540 TAAEANIIRNKV
+540 
-552 PVSEGF
+552 
-558 KEWFDNFMEVDL
+558 
-570 LTANR
+570 
-575 INNNLLDKIQDNMST
+575 
-590 DPKERVKEL
+590 
-599 IYVYSNLL
+599 
-607 DDIEREV
+607 
-614 NATKGGY
+614 
-621 KASGWIN
+621 
-628 ALIAGF
+628 
-634 AIAAG
+634 
-639 KKTNDTGLKDPLA
+639 
-652 KISVGAGILA
+652 
-662 LATVTGGLI
+662 
-671 FKHTS
+671 
-676 KDAINKVK
+676 
-684 NATTSMSDIGDK
+684 
-696 DYLESLKTL
+696 
-705 KKTMS
+705 
-710 ELGNQINKGVV
+710 INKGVV
-721 RILKSDEALSPGEE
+721 VLNKAPRLTEADFTMLGVLDRGLNKIKS
-735 LNIRQLQ
+735 
-742 HGLAMIKADIE
+742 DIE
-753 LVDKEIAI
+753 LLDKDITAI
-761 ESNIIRNKV
+761 EAKLAKEKN
-770 PQAEGIKDLA
+770 PTAQGEGIKDVA
-780 GGVAKNAAAT
+780 AGVAKNAGAA
-790 ASIAAVATLLIAI
+790 ASVAAIATLLIAI

-820 KSNFTFKQPLIS
+820 KSNFTFKQPLVS

-849 IKSLIEAKA
+849 VKSLIEAKA

-902 DELMATFSEAKPF
+902 DELMAAFSEAKPF

-956 GTFLATGRNAHPTY
+956 GSFLATGRNAHPTY
-970 LDIEVMYKDPSDL
+970 LDIEVSYKDPSDL

-998 FHVIPRTLK
+998 FHVTPRTLK
-1007 SNDIMTTIKEM
+1007 STEILTTLKEM

-1045 KKGTGK
+1045 KKGTNN
-1051 EKAVLSSNSFSAIIE
+1051 EKAVLSSNSFSAIID
-1066 KIENV
+1066 KIENI

-1076 HLVISYGEYM
+1076 HLMLSYGEYM
-1086 DLKEN
+1086 DLKDN
-1091 GKMDLM
+1091 GKIDLM
-1097 DRATYRKL
+1097 NRETYKKII
-1105 LNSMPIISI
+1105 NKMPIISI

-1125 LSEGSYMSYTKHDGS
+1125 LSEGPYMSYTKHDGS

>member
-99 KTGNLNIKDEAYDEF
+99 KTGDLNIKDEAYDEF

-130 YESYDYFK
+130 YESHNYFK

-163 ESMEIQGP
+163 ESMEVQGP
-171 IPEVNKEIIEI
+171 IPEVNNEIIEI

-195 NEDIDSTYTMN
+195 NEDVDSTYTMN
-206 VDSTV
+206 VDNTV

-221 MDKTSGVKELAVSYK
+221 MDKTSGIKELAVSYK

-285 INDRVEEVKEVTNT
+285 INDRVEEVKEVTST

-314 QEVTGEEPVPVAEGF
+314 QEVTGEEPVPAAEGF
-329 KEWVDKIIRKDLNN
+329 KDWLKKTLNIKDDVAVSYNISTVVIKKVVKNLADTPEERVEQLSKIYADLANDIHKRNKGVKALISLTTALYAVSTGICAIAGITQLKSKDAATASKGAEN
-343 AWIVNQ
+343 AVYAVMGGLMTFG
-349 SLLTDAEYYM
+349 LLQIGKISNEISDEAEITITNATLGVTEI
-359 SSDPKERIDELTS
+359 SSD
-372 LYKNL
+372 Y
-377 TKDIKRKQ
+377 
-385 KIETIITDVS
+385 
-395 SGIYAVI
+395 
-402 TGLAIAAGQKQ
+402 
-413 KKKGT
+413 
-418 GTDDHVIDDKEYNY
+418 
-432 IAVTSGL
+432 
-439 IFLGMTG
+439 LG
-446 LGIIMRY
+446 
-453 MYKDVNKAIASSND
+453 
-467 VTGDDKDY
+467 
-475 LESLKKLKKAMT
+475 SLKKLRESMM
-487 DAGETIDKGRKFLVD
+487 
-502 QASKK
+502 
-507 DGKISPINEYYI
+507 N
-519 NKLEDGLA
+519 
-527 IIKSDK
+527 
-533 ELVSKEI
+533 VSKEI
-540 TAAEANIIRNKV
+540 KKGVVVLNKSPNLTEADFTMLGVLDRGLNKIK
-552 PVSEGF
+552 SDIE
-558 KEWFDNFMEVDL
+558 
-570 LTANR
+570 
-575 INNNLLDKIQDNMST
+575 LLDKD
-590 DPKERVKEL
+590 
-599 IYVYSNLL
+599 
-607 DDIEREV
+607 
-614 NATKGGY
+614 
-621 KASGWIN
+621 
-628 ALIAGF
+628 
-634 AIAAG
+634 IAAIEA
-639 KKTNDTGLKDPLA
+639 KLA
-652 KISVGAGILA
+652 KE
-662 LATVTGGLI
+662 
-671 FKHTS
+671 
-676 KDAINKVK
+676 K
-684 NATTSMSDIGDK
+684 NPTAQG
-696 DYLESLKTL
+696 
-705 KKTMS
+705 
-710 ELGNQINKGVV
+710 
-721 RILKSDEALSPGEE
+721 
-735 LNIRQLQ
+735 
-742 HGLAMIKADIE
+742 
-753 LVDKEIAI
+753 
-761 ESNIIRNKV
+761 
-770 PQAEGIKDLA
+770 EGIKDVVA
-780 GGVAKNAAAT
+780 GVAKNAGAGV
-790 ASIAAVATLLIAI
+790 SVAAVATLLIAI

-820 KSNFTFKQPLIS
+820 KSNFTFKQPLVS

-849 IKSLIEAKA
+849 VKSLIEAKA

-956 GTFLATGRNAHPTY
+956 GSFLATGRNAHPTY
-970 LDIEVMYKDPSDL
+970 LDIEVSYKDPSDL

-1007 SNDIMTTIKEM
+1007 STEILTTLKEM

-1045 KKGTGK
+1045 KKGTNN
-1051 EKAVLSSNSFSAIIE
+1051 EKAVLSSNSFSAIID
-1066 KIENV
+1066 KIENI

-1076 HLVISYGEYM
+1076 HLMLSYGEYM
-1086 DLKEN
+1086 DLKDN
-1091 GKMDLM
+1091 GKIDLM
-1097 DRATYRKL
+1097 NRETYKKII
-1105 LNSMPIISI
+1105 NKMPIISI

-1125 LSEGSYMSYTKHDGS
+1125 LSEGPYMSYTKHDGS

>member
-15 NLLRSSSEILLDWIK
+15 NLLRSSSDILLDWIK

-99 KTGNLNIKDEAYDEF
+99 KTGDLNIKDEAYDEF

-124 KELDIA
+124 KELDIS
-130 YESYDYFK
+130 YESHNYFK

-163 ESMEIQGP
+163 ESMEVQGP
-171 IPEVNKEIIEI
+171 IPEVNNEIIEI

-206 VDSTV
+206 VDNTV

-285 INDRVEEVKEVTNT
+285 INDRVEEVKEVTST

-314 QEVTGEEPVPVAEGF
+314 QEVTGEEPVPAAEGF
-329 KEWVDKIIRKDLNN
+329 KDWLKKKLNIKDDVAVSYNISTGVIRKVVKDLADTPEGRVEQLSKIYADLANDIHKRNKGGKALISLATALYAVATGISAVLSIKQLTSKN
-343 AWIVNQ
+343 ARAAIKQDPWNV
-349 SLLTDAEYYM
+349 YYAVM
-359 SSDPKERIDELTS
+359 GGLVTFGLVHIGKISNEISDEADITITNATLGFTGISSD
-372 LYKNL
+372 
-377 TKDIKRKQ
+377 
-385 KIETIITDVS
+385 
-395 SGIYAVI
+395 
-402 TGLAIAAGQKQ
+402 
-413 KKKGT
+413 
-418 GTDDHVIDDKEYNY
+418 Y
-432 IAVTSGL
+432 IG
-439 IFLGMTG
+439 
-446 LGIIMRY
+446 
-453 MYKDVNKAIASSND
+453 
-467 VTGDDKDY
+467 
-475 LESLKKLKKAMT
+475 SLKKLRESMMN
-487 DAGETIDKGRKFLVD
+487 V
-502 QASKK
+502 
-507 DGKISPINEYYI
+507 GKE
-519 NKLEDGLA
+519 
-527 IIKSDK
+527 
-533 ELVSKEI
+533 
-540 TAAEANIIRNKV
+540 
-552 PVSEGF
+552 
-558 KEWFDNFMEVDL
+558 
-570 LTANR
+570 
-575 INNNLLDKIQDNMST
+575 
-590 DPKERVKEL
+590 
-599 IYVYSNLL
+599 
-607 DDIEREV
+607 
-614 NATKGGY
+614 
-621 KASGWIN
+621 
-628 ALIAGF
+628 
-634 AIAAG
+634 
-639 KKTNDTGLKDPLA
+639 
-652 KISVGAGILA
+652 
-662 LATVTGGLI
+662 
-671 FKHTS
+671 
-676 KDAINKVK
+676 
-684 NATTSMSDIGDK
+684 
-696 DYLESLKTL
+696 
-705 KKTMS
+705 
-710 ELGNQINKGVV
+710 INKGVIV
-721 RILKSDEALSPGEE
+721 LNKAPNLTDSDYTMLDILDKGLNKIKS
-735 LNIRQLQ
+735 
-742 HGLAMIKADIE
+742 DIE
-753 LVDKEIAI
+753 LLDKDIAAI
-761 ESNIIRNKV
+761 EAKLAKEKN
-770 PQAEGIKDLA
+770 PTAQGEGIKDVA
-780 GGVAKNAAAT
+780 AGVAKNAGAA
-790 ASIAAVATLLIAI
+790 ASVAAVATLLIAI
-803 PVNLAIQ
+803 PINLAIQ

-820 KSNFTFKQPLIS
+820 KSNFTFKQPLVA

-849 IKSLIEAKA
+849 VKSLIEAKA

-869 GSVVSRATRNNMLTP
+869 GSVVSRASRNNMLTP

-956 GTFLATGRNAHPTY
+956 GSFLATGRNAHPTY
-970 LDIEVMYKDPSDL
+970 LDIEVSYKDPSDL

-1007 SNDIMTTIKEM
+1007 STEILTTLKEM

-1045 KKGTGK
+1045 KKGTNN
-1051 EKAVLSSNSFSAIIE
+1051 EKAVLSSNSFSAIID

-1076 HLVISYGEYM
+1076 HLMLSYSEYM
-1086 DLKEN
+1086 DLKDN
-1091 GKMDLM
+1091 GKIDLM
-1097 DRATYRKL
+1097 NRETYKKII
-1105 LNSMPIISI
+1105 NKMPIISI

-1125 LSEGSYMSYTKHDGS
+1125 LSEGPYMSYTKHDGS

>member
-63 LTKNQIESFVKNYED
+63 LTKKQIESFVKNYED

-99 KTGNLNIKDEAYDEF
+99 KTGDLNIKDEAYDEF

-130 YESYDYFK
+130 YESHNYFK

-163 ESMEIQGP
+163 ESMEVQGP
-171 IPEVNKEIIEI
+171 IPEVNNEIIEI

-195 NEDIDSTYTMN
+195 NEDVDSTYTMN
-206 VDSTV
+206 VDNTV

-285 INDRVEEVKEVTNT
+285 INDRVEEVKEVTST

-314 QEVTGEEPVPVAEGF
+314 QEVTGEEPVPAAEGF
-329 KEWVDKIIRKDLNN
+329 KDWLKKTLNIKDDVAVSYNISTVVIKKVVKNLADTPEERVEQLSKIYADLANDIHKRNKGAKALISLSTALYAVATGICAIAGITQLKSKDAATASKGAEN
-343 AWIVNQ
+343 AVYAVMGGLMTFG
-349 SLLTDAEYYM
+349 LLQIGKISDEISDEAEITITNATLGVTEI
-359 SSDPKERIDELTS
+359 SSD
-372 LYKNL
+372 Y
-377 TKDIKRKQ
+377 
-385 KIETIITDVS
+385 
-395 SGIYAVI
+395 
-402 TGLAIAAGQKQ
+402 
-413 KKKGT
+413 
-418 GTDDHVIDDKEYNY
+418 
-432 IAVTSGL
+432 
-439 IFLGMTG
+439 LG
-446 LGIIMRY
+446 
-453 MYKDVNKAIASSND
+453 
-467 VTGDDKDY
+467 
-475 LESLKKLKKAMT
+475 SLKKLRESMM
-487 DAGETIDKGRKFLVD
+487 
-502 QASKK
+502 
-507 DGKISPINEYYI
+507 N
-519 NKLEDGLA
+519 
-527 IIKSDK
+527 
-533 ELVSKEI
+533 VSKEI
-540 TAAEANIIRNKV
+540 KKGVVVLNKAPRLTEADFTMLGILDRGLNKIK
-552 PVSEGF
+552 SDIE
-558 KEWFDNFMEVDL
+558 
-570 LTANR
+570 
-575 INNNLLDKIQDNMST
+575 LLDKD
-590 DPKERVKEL
+590 
-599 IYVYSNLL
+599 
-607 DDIEREV
+607 
-614 NATKGGY
+614 
-621 KASGWIN
+621 
-628 ALIAGF
+628 
-634 AIAAG
+634 IAAIEA
-639 KKTNDTGLKDPLA
+639 KLA
-652 KISVGAGILA
+652 KE
-662 LATVTGGLI
+662 
-671 FKHTS
+671 
-676 KDAINKVK
+676 K
-684 NATTSMSDIGDK
+684 NPTAQG
-696 DYLESLKTL
+696 
-705 KKTMS
+705 
-710 ELGNQINKGVV
+710 
-721 RILKSDEALSPGEE
+721 
-735 LNIRQLQ
+735 
-742 HGLAMIKADIE
+742 
-753 LVDKEIAI
+753 
-761 ESNIIRNKV
+761 
-770 PQAEGIKDLA
+770 EGIKDVA
-780 GGVAKNAAAT
+780 AGVAKNAGAA
-790 ASIAAVATLLIAI
+790 ASVAAVATLLIAI

-820 KSNFTFKQPLIS
+820 KSNFTFKQPLVS

-849 IKSLIEAKA
+849 VKSLIEAKA

-956 GTFLATGRNAHPTY
+956 GSFLATGRNAHPTY
-970 LDIEVMYKDPSDL
+970 LDIEVSYKDPSDL

-1007 SNDIMTTIKEM
+1007 STEILTTLKEM

-1045 KKGTGK
+1045 KKGTNN
-1051 EKAVLSSNSFSAIIE
+1051 EKAVLSSNSFSAIID
-1066 KIENV
+1066 KIENI

-1076 HLVISYGEYM
+1076 HLMLSYGEYM
-1086 DLKEN
+1086 DLKDN
-1091 GKMDLM
+1091 GKIDLM
-1097 DRATYRKL
+1097 NRETYKKII
-1105 LNSMPIISI
+1105 NKMPIISI

-1125 LSEGSYMSYTKHDGS
+1125 LSEGPYMSYTKHDGS

>member
-15 NLLRSSSEILLDWIK
+15 NLLRSSSDILLDWIK

-99 KTGNLNIKDEAYDEF
+99 KTGDLNIKDEAYDEF

-130 YESYDYFK
+130 YESHNYFK

-163 ESMEIQGP
+163 ESMEVQGP
-171 IPEVNKEIIEI
+171 IPEVNNEIIEI

-206 VDSTV
+206 VDNTV

-285 INDRVEEVKEVTNT
+285 INDRVEEVKEVTST

-314 QEVTGEEPVPVAEGF
+314 QEVTGEEPVPAAEDVESFDDLEEDEYEDVILFPSTFDRLNKILNEDREEPVPAAEEEGEWDDVELFPRTVDRLTRVINGEEEEPVPAAEGF
-329 KEWVDKIIRKDLNN
+329 KDWLKKKLNIKDDVAISYNISTGVIRKVVKNLADTPEERVEQLSKIYADLANDIHKRNKGGKALLSLATALYAVATGISAVLSIKQLTSKN
-343 AWIVNQ
+343 ARAAIKQDPWNV
-349 SLLTDAEYYM
+349 YYAVM
-359 SSDPKERIDELTS
+359 GGLVTFGLVHIGKISNEISDEADINITNATLGFTGISSD
-372 LYKNL
+372 Y
-377 TKDIKRKQ
+377 
-385 KIETIITDVS
+385 V
-395 SGIYAVI
+395 G
-402 TGLAIAAGQKQ
+402 
-413 KKKGT
+413 
-418 GTDDHVIDDKEYNY
+418 
-432 IAVTSGL
+432 
-439 IFLGMTG
+439 
-446 LGIIMRY
+446 
-453 MYKDVNKAIASSND
+453 
-467 VTGDDKDY
+467 
-475 LESLKKLKKAMT
+475 SLKKLRESMMN
-487 DAGETIDKGRKFLVD
+487 V
-502 QASKK
+502 
-507 DGKISPINEYYI
+507 GKE
-519 NKLEDGLA
+519 
-527 IIKSDK
+527 
-533 ELVSKEI
+533 
-540 TAAEANIIRNKV
+540 
-552 PVSEGF
+552 
-558 KEWFDNFMEVDL
+558 
-570 LTANR
+570 
-575 INNNLLDKIQDNMST
+575 
-590 DPKERVKEL
+590 
-599 IYVYSNLL
+599 
-607 DDIEREV
+607 
-614 NATKGGY
+614 
-621 KASGWIN
+621 
-628 ALIAGF
+628 
-634 AIAAG
+634 
-639 KKTNDTGLKDPLA
+639 
-652 KISVGAGILA
+652 
-662 LATVTGGLI
+662 
-671 FKHTS
+671 
-676 KDAINKVK
+676 
-684 NATTSMSDIGDK
+684 
-696 DYLESLKTL
+696 
-705 KKTMS
+705 
-710 ELGNQINKGVV
+710 INKGVV
-721 RILKSDEALSPGEE
+721 VLNKAPNLTSSDYTMLDILDEGLNKIKS
-735 LNIRQLQ
+735 
-742 HGLAMIKADIE
+742 DIE
-753 LVDKEIAI
+753 LLDKDIAAI
-761 ESNIIRNKV
+761 EAKLAKEKN
-770 PQAEGIKDLA
+770 PTAQGEGIKDVA
-780 GGVAKNAAAT
+780 AGVAKNVGAV
-790 ASIAAVATLLIAI
+790 ASVAAVATLLIAI

-820 KSNFTFKQPLIS
+820 KSNFTFKQPLVA

-849 IKSLIEAKA
+849 VKSLIEAKA

-956 GTFLATGRNAHPTY
+956 GSFLATGRNAHPTY
-970 LDIEVMYKDPSDL
+970 LDIEVSYKDPSDL

-1007 SNDIMTTIKEM
+1007 STDILTTLKEM

-1045 KKGTGK
+1045 KKGTNN

-1076 HLVISYGEYM
+1076 HLMLSYSEYM
-1086 DLKEN
+1086 DLKDN
-1091 GKMDLM
+1091 GKIDLM
-1097 DRATYRKL
+1097 NRDTYKKII
-1105 LNSMPIISI
+1105 NKMPIISI

-1125 LSEGSYMSYTKHDGS
+1125 LSEGPYMSYTKHDGS

>member
-15 NLLRSSSEILLDWIK
+15 NLLRSSSDILLDWIK

-99 KTGNLNIKDEAYDEF
+99 KTGDLNIKDEAYDEF

-130 YESYDYFK
+130 YESHNYFK

-163 ESMEIQGP
+163 ESMEVQGP
-171 IPEVNKEIIEI
+171 IPEVNNEIIEI

-206 VDSTV
+206 VDNTV

-285 INDRVEEVKEVTNT
+285 INDRVEEVKEVTST

-306 NPIIDATA
+306 NPVIDATA
-314 QEVTGEEPVPVAEGF
+314 QEVTGEEPVPAAEGF
-329 KEWVDKIIRKDLNN
+329 KEWFKKQLKINDDVEVSAKIAR
-343 AWIVNQ
+343 
-349 SLLTDAEYYM
+349 
-359 SSDPKERIDELTS
+359 ELT
-372 LYKNL
+372 K
-377 TKDIKRKQ
+377 
-385 KIETIITDVS
+385 
-395 SGIYAVI
+395 
-402 TGLAIAAGQKQ
+402 
-413 KKKGT
+413 
-418 GTDDHVIDDKEYNY
+418 
-432 IAVTSGL
+432 
-439 IFLGMTG
+439 
-446 LGIIMRY
+446 
-453 MYKDVNKAIASSND
+453 KAIFNLS
-467 VTGDDKDY
+467 DD
-475 LESLKKLKKAMT
+475 
-487 DAGETIDKGRKFLVD
+487 
-502 QASKK
+502 
-507 DGKISPINEYYI
+507 
-519 NKLEDGLA
+519 
-527 IIKSDK
+527 
-533 ELVSKEI
+533 
-540 TAAEANIIRNKV
+540 
-552 PVSEGF
+552 PV
-558 KEWFDNFMEVDL
+558 
-570 LTANR
+570 
-575 INNNLLDKIQDNMST
+575 
-590 DPKERVKEL
+590 ERVKEL
-599 IYVYSNLL
+599 TDLYTNLA
-607 DDIEREV
+607 DDIRTSQDRQNKLAGGITILYGVVAGMYGALSLKAMKSNKREERDETSV
-614 NATKGGY
+614 MLGIAIGAGLATIG
-621 KASGWIN
+621 IN
-628 ALIAGF
+628 ELRLYGQNV
-634 AIAAG
+634 G
-639 KKTNDTGLKDPLA
+639 KLAEKNVRNVIEELKD
-652 KISVGAGILA
+652 STDDYVVA
-662 LATVTGGLI
+662 LEKL
-671 FKHTS
+671 K
-676 KDAINKVK
+676 
-684 NATTSMSDIGDK
+684 TSMRNVGK
-696 DYLESLKTL
+696 E
-705 KKTMS
+705 
-710 ELGNQINKGVV
+710 INKGYIILSQKPLLSDYDLFNLDVLNRGLD
-721 RILKSDEALSPGEE
+721 RIRVDIISLE
-735 LNIRQLQ
+735 
-742 HGLAMIKADIE
+742 ADIKTI
-753 LVDKEIAI
+753 KEAAK
-761 ESNIIRNKV
+761 NPTKA
-770 PQAEGIKDLA
+770 QGEGVKDLA
-780 GGVAKNAAAT
+780 AVAAKNAGAT

-820 KSNFTFKQPLIS
+820 KSNFTFKQPMVAS
-832 SDQISAEF
+832 NQISNEF
-840 VSKYAKAIE
+840 ISKYAKAIE
-849 IKSLIEAKA
+849 VKSLIEAKG

-869 GSVVSRATRNNMLTP
+869 GSVVSRASRNNMLTP

-902 DELMATFSEAKPF
+902 DELMASFSEAKPYLN
-915 IKKLNTDSLFLVP
+915 KLNTDSLFLIP

-934 RRHAESFKVITD
+934 RRHAESFRVITD
-946 IKVPEASGEA
+946 IKVPQASGESGA
-956 GTFLATGRNAHPTY
+956 FLSTGRNAHPTY

-1045 KKGTGK
+1045 KKGTSK
-1051 EKAVLSSNSFSAIIE
+1051 EKAVLSSNSFSAIID

-1091 GKMDLM
+1091 GKLDLM

>member
-63 LTKNQIESFVKNYED
+63 LTKKQIESFVKNYED

-99 KTGNLNIKDEAYDEF
+99 KTGDLNIKDEAYDEF

-130 YESYDYFK
+130 YESHNYFK

-163 ESMEIQGP
+163 ESMEVQGP
-171 IPEVNKEIIEI
+171 IPEVNNEIIEI

-195 NEDIDSTYTMN
+195 NEDVDSTYTMN
-206 VDSTV
+206 VDNTV

-221 MDKTSGVKELAVSYK
+221 MDKTSGIKELAVSYK

-285 INDRVEEVKEVTNT
+285 INDRVEEVKEVTST

-314 QEVTGEEPVPVAEGF
+314 QEVTGEEPVPAAEGF
-329 KEWVDKIIRKDLNN
+329 KDWLKKTLNIKDDVAVSVNISTVVIKKVVKNLADTPEERVEQLSKIYADLANDIHKRNKGVKALISLTTALYAVATGICAIAGITQLKSKDAATASKGAEN
-343 AWIVNQ
+343 AVYAVMGGLMTFG
-349 SLLTDAEYYM
+349 LLQIGKISNEISDEAEITITNATLGVTEI
-359 SSDPKERIDELTS
+359 SSD
-372 LYKNL
+372 Y
-377 TKDIKRKQ
+377 
-385 KIETIITDVS
+385 
-395 SGIYAVI
+395 
-402 TGLAIAAGQKQ
+402 
-413 KKKGT
+413 
-418 GTDDHVIDDKEYNY
+418 
-432 IAVTSGL
+432 
-439 IFLGMTG
+439 LG
-446 LGIIMRY
+446 
-453 MYKDVNKAIASSND
+453 
-467 VTGDDKDY
+467 
-475 LESLKKLKKAMT
+475 SLKKLRESMM
-487 DAGETIDKGRKFLVD
+487 
-502 QASKK
+502 
-507 DGKISPINEYYI
+507 N
-519 NKLEDGLA
+519 
-527 IIKSDK
+527 
-533 ELVSKEI
+533 VSKE
-540 TAAEANIIRNKV
+540 
-552 PVSEGF
+552 
-558 KEWFDNFMEVDL
+558 
-570 LTANR
+570 
-575 INNNLLDKIQDNMST
+575 
-590 DPKERVKEL
+590 
-599 IYVYSNLL
+599 
-607 DDIEREV
+607 
-614 NATKGGY
+614 
-621 KASGWIN
+621 
-628 ALIAGF
+628 
-634 AIAAG
+634 
-639 KKTNDTGLKDPLA
+639 
-652 KISVGAGILA
+652 
-662 LATVTGGLI
+662 
-671 FKHTS
+671 
-676 KDAINKVK
+676 
-684 NATTSMSDIGDK
+684 
-696 DYLESLKTL
+696 
-705 KKTMS
+705 
-710 ELGNQINKGVV
+710 INKGVV
-721 RILKSDEALSPGEE
+721 VLNKSPNLTEDDFTMLGVLDRG
-735 LNIRQLQ
+735 LNK
-742 HGLAMIKADIE
+742 IKSDIE
-753 LVDKEIAI
+753 LLDKDIAAI
-761 ESNIIRNKV
+761 EAKLAKEKN
-770 PQAEGIKDLA
+770 PTAQGEGIKDVA
-780 GGVAKNAAAT
+780 AGVAKNAGAA
-790 ASIAAVATLLIAI
+790 ASVAAVATLLIAI

-820 KSNFTFKQPLIS
+820 KSNFTFKQPLVS

-849 IKSLIEAKA
+849 VKSLIEAKA

-956 GTFLATGRNAHPTY
+956 GSFLATGRNAHPTY
-970 LDIEVMYKDPSDL
+970 LDIEVSYKDPSDL

-1007 SNDIMTTIKEM
+1007 STEILTTLKEM

-1045 KKGTGK
+1045 KKGTNN
-1051 EKAVLSSNSFSAIIE
+1051 EKAVLSSNSFSAIID
-1066 KIENV
+1066 KIENI

-1076 HLVISYGEYM
+1076 HLMLSYGEYM
-1086 DLKEN
+1086 DLKDN
-1091 GKMDLM
+1091 GKIDLM
-1097 DRATYRKL
+1097 NRETYKKII
-1105 LNSMPIISI
+1105 NKMPIISI

-1125 LSEGSYMSYTKHDGS
+1125 LSEGPYMSYTKHDGS

>member
-42 VSAKKAREL
+42 VSAKKAREM

-63 LTKNQIESFVKNYED
+63 LTKKQIESFVKNYED

-99 KTGNLNIKDEAYDEF
+99 KTGDLNIKDEAYDEF

-130 YESYDYFK
+130 YESHNYFK

-163 ESMEIQGP
+163 ESMEVQGP
-171 IPEVNKEIIEI
+171 IPEVNNEIIEI

-206 VDSTV
+206 VDNTV

-285 INDRVEEVKEVTNT
+285 INDRVEEVKEVTST

-314 QEVTGEEPVPVAEGF
+314 QEVTGEEPVPAAEEVESFDDLEEDDLEDVILFPRTVDRLTKVINEDREEPVPAAEGF
-329 KEWVDKIIRKDLNN
+329 KDWLKKTLNIKDDVAVSYNISTVVIRK
-343 AWIVNQ
+343 VV
-349 SLLTDAEYYM
+349 
-359 SSDPKERIDELTS
+359 
-372 LYKNL
+372 KNL
-377 TKDIKRKQ
+377 ADTPEERVEQLAK
-385 KIETIITDVS
+385 
-395 SGIYAVI
+395 IYADLANDIHKRNKGAKALISLSTALYAVA
-402 TGLAIAAGQKQ
+402 TGISAIVGIKLLKSKDAAIAA
-413 KKKGT
+413 KGAENAVYAVMGGLMTFGLLQIGKISNEISDEAEINITNATLGFT
-418 GTDDHVIDDKEYNY
+418 GISSDY
-432 IAVTSGL
+432 IG
-439 IFLGMTG
+439 
-446 LGIIMRY
+446 
-453 MYKDVNKAIASSND
+453 
-467 VTGDDKDY
+467 
-475 LESLKKLKKAMT
+475 SLKKLRESMM
-487 DAGETIDKGRKFLVD
+487 
-502 QASKK
+502 
-507 DGKISPINEYYI
+507 N
-519 NKLEDGLA
+519 
-527 IIKSDK
+527 
-533 ELVSKEI
+533 VSKEI
-540 TAAEANIIRNKV
+540 KKGVVVLNKAPNLTEADFTMLGVLDKGLNKIK
-552 PVSEGF
+552 SDIE
-558 KEWFDNFMEVDL
+558 
-570 LTANR
+570 
-575 INNNLLDKIQDNMST
+575 LLDKD
-590 DPKERVKEL
+590 
-599 IYVYSNLL
+599 
-607 DDIEREV
+607 
-614 NATKGGY
+614 
-621 KASGWIN
+621 
-628 ALIAGF
+628 
-634 AIAAG
+634 IAAIEA
-639 KKTNDTGLKDPLA
+639 KLA
-652 KISVGAGILA
+652 KE
-662 LATVTGGLI
+662 
-671 FKHTS
+671 
-676 KDAINKVK
+676 K
-684 NATTSMSDIGDK
+684 NPTAQG
-696 DYLESLKTL
+696 
-705 KKTMS
+705 
-710 ELGNQINKGVV
+710 
-721 RILKSDEALSPGEE
+721 
-735 LNIRQLQ
+735 
-742 HGLAMIKADIE
+742 
-753 LVDKEIAI
+753 
-761 ESNIIRNKV
+761 
-770 PQAEGIKDLA
+770 EGIKDVA
-780 GGVAKNAAAT
+780 AGVAKNAGGAV
-790 ASIAAVATLLIAI
+790 SVAAVATLLIAI

-820 KSNFTFKQPLIS
+820 KSNFTFKQPLVS

-849 IKSLIEAKA
+849 VKSLIEAKA

-956 GTFLATGRNAHPTY
+956 GSFLATGRNAHPTY
-970 LDIEVMYKDPSDL
+970 LDIEVSYKDPSDL

-998 FHVIPRTLK
+998 FHVVPRTLK
-1007 SNDIMTTIKEM
+1007 STEILTTLKEM

-1045 KKGTGK
+1045 KKGTNN
-1051 EKAVLSSNSFSAIIE
+1051 EKAVLSSNSFSAIID
-1066 KIENV
+1066 KIENI

-1076 HLVISYGEYM
+1076 HLMLSYGEYM
-1086 DLKEN
+1086 DLKDN
-1091 GKMDLM
+1091 GKIDLM
-1097 DRATYRKL
+1097 NRETYKKII
-1105 LNSMPIISI
+1105 NKMPIISI

-1125 LSEGSYMSYTKHDGS
+1125 LSEGPYMSYTKHDGS

>member
-130 YESYDYFK
+130 YESHNYFK

-163 ESMEIQGP
+163 ESMEVQGP
-171 IPEVNKEIIEI
+171 IPEVNNEIIEI

-206 VDSTV
+206 VDNTV

-285 INDRVEEVKEVTNT
+285 INDRVEEVKEVTST

-314 QEVTGEEPVPVAEGF
+314 QEVTGEEPVPAAEGF
-329 KEWVDKIIRKDLNN
+329 KDWLKKILNIKDDVAVSYNISTVVIRKVVKNLADTPEERVEQLAKIYADLANDIRKRNKGAKALISLTTALYAVATGICAIAGITQLKSKDKATASKGANN
-343 AWIVNQ
+343 AFHAVMGGLMTFG
-349 SLLTDAEYYM
+349 LLQIGKISNEISDEAEFTITNATLGFTGI
-359 SSDPKERIDELTS
+359 SSD
-372 LYKNL
+372 
-377 TKDIKRKQ
+377 
-385 KIETIITDVS
+385 
-395 SGIYAVI
+395 
-402 TGLAIAAGQKQ
+402 
-413 KKKGT
+413 
-418 GTDDHVIDDKEYNY
+418 Y
-432 IAVTSGL
+432 IG
-439 IFLGMTG
+439 
-446 LGIIMRY
+446 
-453 MYKDVNKAIASSND
+453 
-467 VTGDDKDY
+467 
-475 LESLKKLKKAMT
+475 SLKKLRESMM
-487 DAGETIDKGRKFLVD
+487 
-502 QASKK
+502 
-507 DGKISPINEYYI
+507 N
-519 NKLEDGLA
+519 
-527 IIKSDK
+527 
-533 ELVSKEI
+533 VSKEI
-540 TAAEANIIRNKV
+540 KKGVVVLNKA
-552 PVSEGF
+552 P
-558 KEWFDNFMEVDL
+558 K
-570 LTANR
+570 LTEDDFTMLGVLDKGLNK
-575 INNNLLDKIQDNMST
+575 IKSDIELLDKD
-590 DPKERVKEL
+590 
-599 IYVYSNLL
+599 
-607 DDIEREV
+607 
-614 NATKGGY
+614 
-621 KASGWIN
+621 
-628 ALIAGF
+628 
-634 AIAAG
+634 IAAIEA
-639 KKTNDTGLKDPLA
+639 KLA
-652 KISVGAGILA
+652 KE
-662 LATVTGGLI
+662 
-671 FKHTS
+671 
-676 KDAINKVK
+676 K
-684 NATTSMSDIGDK
+684 NPTAQG
-696 DYLESLKTL
+696 
-705 KKTMS
+705 
-710 ELGNQINKGVV
+710 
-721 RILKSDEALSPGEE
+721 
-735 LNIRQLQ
+735 
-742 HGLAMIKADIE
+742 
-753 LVDKEIAI
+753 
-761 ESNIIRNKV
+761 
-770 PQAEGIKDLA
+770 EGIKDVVA
-780 GGVAKNAAAT
+780 GVAKNAGGAV
-790 ASIAAVATLLIAI
+790 SVAAVATLLIAI

-810 KRNIKNESKF
+810 RRNVKNESKF
-820 KSNFTFKQPLIS
+820 KSNFTFKQPLVA

-849 IKSLIEAKA
+849 VKSLIEAKA

-956 GTFLATGRNAHPTY
+956 GSFLATGRNAHPTY
-970 LDIEVMYKDPSDL
+970 LDIEVSYKDPSDL

-998 FHVIPRTLK
+998 FHVVPRTLK
-1007 SNDIMTTIKEM
+1007 STEILTTLKEM

-1045 KKGTGK
+1045 KKGTNN
-1051 EKAVLSSNSFSAIIE
+1051 EKAVLSSNSFSAIID
-1066 KIENV
+1066 KIENI

-1076 HLVISYGEYM
+1076 HLMLSYGEYM
-1086 DLKEN
+1086 DLKDN
-1091 GKMDLM
+1091 GKIDLM
-1097 DRATYRKL
+1097 NRETYKKII
-1105 LNSMPIISI
+1105 NKMPIISI

-1125 LSEGSYMSYTKHDGS
+1125 LSEGPYMSYTKHDGS